1 MKVFAYF
8 CRYGIQNRCYN
19 SDKTTLYSRN
29 STFMKKILATLL
41 FVITASFGFR
51 LDAQIAI
58 SEDMFGRTSF
68 KVTAQVLDSLTKEP
82 VAFASA
88 YLRHPKDTVITSF
101 ALTDTLGKATL
112 KDVAK
117 GEHLLCI
124 EYLGYKPVY
133 KRIYV
138 RSGNYDAKVILMQP
152 DDKVLKA
159 ASVSAVG
166 TPMEMKGDTLIYNAS
181 SFRVMSNDNLADLLK
196 KMPGVEVSEDGTVK
210 VNGKEVSKITVGGRT
225 FFLGDNKAT
234 LDNLPAKIVDKVKV
248 IDKESESAEFTGIK
262 GEKEKVMDVELKEEY
277 KSGWFGNAKLSGGTT
292 ASGKDDNGFKERKD
306 LLFSGSAMVSA
317 YGEKNQLTSI
327 ASGYNFMA
335 PGSGIFV
342 MYDGNESETPS
353 LPYNGMH
360 KRWQVGTNLNSDA
373 IKGFTTDASVVYSSE
388 NVDKHSRTD
397 RTSFKEEGDLFDTSD
412 EVENGNLDKFSVRA
426 EFRKKNRK
434 KTSLYFEPFFS
445 WYDYNSTLTGNTRS
459 LVEDVERNHSVS
471 NSFSRKSG
479 VSTGGDLSAG
489 IKKLG
494 KDRRAL
500 TLDLEF
506 TLSANDGNSTEYS
519 KTTFA
524 SSGGDDIRD
533 LTYDKNGSYSD
544 INGSA
549 KYVEP
554 FGKNWALATTLSS
567 RYSVRKSTSDATN
580 NIDGSANDYYSSV
593 SDNYYLSN
601 EGQFLAQYNK
611 GKTNLQFG
619 GQARLYKNENYAR
632 SFGLDTKTG
641 VDEWQTTLS
650 PFVNFRYSDK
660 NNNVYFRLS
669 SRTARPSSASIVPT
683 FNIVNPTRITAGNI
697 YLKPATTESVS
708 TSYRGTWGK
717 ARFNG
722 WLFCDYSSNSQ
733 VSAIWFDEN
742 SVRYSVPVNTK
753 KPSYNCS
760 ADFNFFTPLSKDGK
774 LQLTVT
780 GGALVNRSVSYQSK
794 GTLDGINLDS
804 FDYTEFMDDF
814 WGDASGDRFYSGQS
828 GFQESLTRSVRTSLG
843 MMLTLN
849 LERFSMQFGPGVN
862 NSRSR
867 YSLDSKAN
875 TNVWETAI
883 GLRPSYTSPH
893 DFEFQSDFSYR
904 ILRGYGSGYNDDYIR
919 WNLAVGKNIKSFN
932 ITLSAQDL
940 LDSARSLRR
949 TVQDDY
955 VQNSYTNVLGRTIV
969 LSFTWNFG
977 KMDASKSSAAQNAMW
992 NMAY

>member
-1 MKVFAYF
+1 MK
-8 CRYGIQNRCYN
+8 GIY
-19 SDKTTLYSRN
+19 
-29 STFMKKILATLL
+29 IALALL
-41 FVITASFGFR
+41 FAASFTAR
-51 LDAQIAI
+51 LDAQIVI
-58 SEDMFGRTSF
+58 SDDMFGRTSF

-112 KDVAK
+112 KDVTK

-133 KRIYV
+133 RRIFV
-138 RSGNYDAKVILMQP
+138 RGNFDAKVILMQP

-166 TPMEMKGDTLIYNAS
+166 TPMEMKGDTLVYNAS

-196 KMPGVEVSEDGTVK
+196 KMPGVEVGEDGTVK

-234 LDNLPAKIVDKVKV
+234 LDNLPARIVDKVKV

-262 GEKEKVMDVELKEEY
+262 GDKEKVMDVELKEEY

-317 YGEKNQLTSI
+317 YGERNQLTTI
-327 ASGYNFMA
+327 ANGYNFMA
-335 PGSGIFV
+335 PGSGMLV
-342 MYDGNESETPS
+342 MYDGNESDVPS

-360 KRWQVGTNLNSDA
+360 RRWQVGTNLNSDV

-388 NVDKHSRTD
+388 NVDKRSRTD
-397 RTSFKEEGDLFDTSD
+397 RTSFKEDGDLFDTSG

-426 EFRKKNRK
+426 EFKKKNRK
-434 KTSLYFEPFFS
+434 KTSLYFEPYFS
-445 WYDYNSTLTGNTRS
+445 WYDYNNTSTGNTQS
-459 LVEDVERNHSVS
+459 LMEGVERNRSVS
-471 NSFSRKSG
+471 NTFSKKSG
-479 VSTGGDLSAG
+479 ISTGGDLSAG

-494 KDRRAL
+494 KDKRAL
-500 TLDLEF
+500 TLDLDY
-506 TLSANDGNSTEYS
+506 TLSANDGKSTEYS

-524 SSGGDDIRD
+524 SSGKEDIRD
-533 LTYDKNGSYSD
+533 LIYDKDGSYSD
-544 INGSA
+544 IGGSL

-554 FGKNWALATTLSS
+554 FGKNWALSATLSS
-567 RYSVRKSTSDATN
+567 RYSVRKSTSDASN
-580 NIDGSANDYYSSV
+580 ADGSANDYYSSV
-593 SDNYYLSN
+593 SDNYYFSN
-601 EGQFLAQYNK
+601 VGQLLAQYNK
-611 GKTNLQFG
+611 GKTNVQFG

-650 PFVNFRYSDK
+650 PFVNVRYSDK

-697 YLKPATTESVS
+697 YLKPVTTESA
-708 TSYRGTWGK
+708 TASYRGSWGK

-722 WLFCDYSSNSQ
+722 WMFGDYSSNSQ
-733 VSAIWFDEN
+733 VSAIWFDKN
-742 SVRYSVPVNTK
+742 SIRYSIPVNTR
-753 KPSYNCS
+753 KPSYTYS
-760 ADFNFFTPLSKDGK
+760 TDFNFFTPLSKDGK
-774 LQLTVT
+774 LQLSVS
-780 GGALVNRSVSYQSK
+780 GGLAINRSVSYQSK
-794 GTLDGINLDS
+794 GSLDGIDLDS
-804 FDYTEFMDDF
+804 FDYTGFMDNF

-828 GFQESLTRSVRTSLG
+828 GFQESLTRILRTDLSIE
-843 MMLTLN
+843 LTLN
-849 LERFSMQFGPGVN
+849 LERFSVQLAPAVN

-867 YSLDSKAN
+867 YSLDSRAN
-875 TNVWETAI
+875 TNYWETFLNI
-883 GLRPSYTSPH
+883 RPSYTSPH
-893 DFEFQSDFSYR
+893 EFEFQSDFSYR
-904 ILRGYGSGYNDDYIR
+904 ILRGYGSGYNDDYVR
-919 WNLAVGKNIKSFN
+919 WNFSVGKNIKSFN
-932 ITLSAQDL
+932 ITLTAQDL
-940 LDSARSLRR
+940 LDSARSLMR

-955 VQNSYTNVLGRTIV
+955 VQNSYTNVLGRRII

-977 KMDASKSSAAQNAMW
+977 KMDASKSGAAQNAMW

>member
-1 MKVFAYF
+1 MPLNYMK
-8 CRYGIQNRCYN
+8 GI
-19 SDKTTLYSRN
+19 
-29 STFMKKILATLL
+29 FIALALL
-41 FVITASFGFR
+41 FAASFTAR
-51 LDAQIAI
+51 LDAQIVI

-112 KDVAK
+112 KDVTK

-133 KRIYV
+133 RKIFV
-138 RSGNYDAKVILMQP
+138 RGNFDAKVILMQP

-166 TPMEMKGDTLIYNAS
+166 TPMEMKGDTLVYNAS

-196 KMPGVEVSEDGTVK
+196 KMPGVEVGEDGTIK

-234 LDNLPAKIVDKVKV
+234 LDNLPARIVDKVKV

-262 GEKEKVMDVELKEEY
+262 GDKEKVMDVELKEEY
-277 KSGWFGNAKLSGGTT
+277 KSGWFGNAKISGGTT

-317 YGEKNQLTSI
+317 YGERNQLTTI
-327 ASGYNFMA
+327 ANGYNFMA
-335 PGSGIFV
+335 PGSGMLV
-342 MYDGNESETPS
+342 MYDGKESDVPS

-360 KRWQVGTNLNSDA
+360 RRWQVGTNLNSDV

-388 NVDKHSRTD
+388 NVDKRSRTD
-397 RTSFKEEGDLFDTSD
+397 RTSFKEDGDLFDTSD

-426 EFRKKNRK
+426 EFKKKNRK
-434 KTSLYFEPFFS
+434 KTSLYFVPYFS
-445 WYDYNSTLTGNTRS
+445 WYDYNNTSTGNTQS
-459 LVEDVERNHSVS
+459 LMEGVERNRSVS
-471 NSFSRKSG
+471 NTFSKKSG
-479 VSTGGDLSAG
+479 ISTGGDLSAG

-494 KDRRAL
+494 KDKRAL
-500 TLDLEF
+500 TLDLDY
-506 TLSANDGNSTEYS
+506 TLSANDGKSTEYS

-524 SSGGDDIRD
+524 SSGKEDIRD
-533 LTYDKNGSYSD
+533 LIYDKDGSYSD
-544 INGSA
+544 IGGSL

-554 FGKNWALATTLSS
+554 FGKNWALSATLSS
-567 RYSVRKSTSDATN
+567 RYSVRKSTSDASN
-580 NIDGSANDYYSSV
+580 ADGSANDYYSSV
-593 SDNYYLSN
+593 SDNYYFSN
-601 EGQFLAQYNK
+601 VGQILAQYNK
-611 GKTNLQFG
+611 GKTNVQFG

-650 PFVNFRYSDK
+650 PFVNVRYSDK

-697 YLKPATTESVS
+697 YLKPVTTESA
-708 TSYRGTWGK
+708 TASYRGSWGK

-722 WLFCDYSSNSQ
+722 WMFGDYSSNSQ

-742 SVRYSVPVNTK
+742 SVRYSIPVNTR
-753 KPSYNCS
+753 KPSYTCS
-760 ADFNFFTPLSKDGK
+760 TDFDFFTPLSKDGK
-774 LQLTVT
+774 LQLSVS
-780 GGALVNRSVSYQSK
+780 GGLVINRSVSYQSK
-794 GTLDGINLDS
+794 GLLDGIDLDS
-804 FDYTEFMDDF
+804 FDYTGFMENF

-828 GFQESLTRSVRTSLG
+828 GFQESLTRTLRTGLSTA
-843 MMLTLN
+843 LTLN
-849 LERFSMQFGPGVN
+849 LERFSVQLAPAVN

-867 YSLDSKAN
+867 YSLDSRAN
-875 TNVWETAI
+875 TNYWETFLNI
-883 GLRPSYTSPH
+883 RPSYTSPH
-893 DFEFQSDFSYR
+893 EFEFQSDFSYV
-904 ILRGYGSGYNDDYIR
+904 ILRGYGSGYDDDYVR
-919 WNLAVGKNIKSFN
+919 WNLSVGKNIKSFN
-932 ITLSAQDL
+932 ITLTAQDL
-940 LDSARSLRR
+940 LDSAKSLRR

-955 VQNSYTNVLGRTIV
+955 VQNSYTNVLGRRII

-977 KMDASKSSAAQNAMW
+977 KMDASKSGAAQNAMW

>member
-1 MKVFAYF
+1 MK
-8 CRYGIQNRCYN
+8 GIY
-19 SDKTTLYSRN
+19 
-29 STFMKKILATLL
+29 IALALL
-41 FVITASFGFR
+41 FAASFTAR
-51 LDAQIAI
+51 LDAQIVI
-58 SEDMFGRTSF
+58 SDDMFGRTSF

-112 KDVAK
+112 KDVTK

-133 KRIYV
+133 RKIFV
-138 RSGNYDAKVILMQP
+138 RGNFDAKVILMQP

-166 TPMEMKGDTLIYNAS
+166 TPMEMKGDTLVYNAS

-196 KMPGVEVSEDGTVK
+196 KMPGVEVGEDGTVK

-262 GEKEKVMDVELKEEY
+262 GDKEKVMDVELKEEY
-277 KSGWFGNAKLSGGTT
+277 KSGWFGNAKLSGGAT

-317 YGEKNQLTSI
+317 YGEKNQLTTI
-327 ASGYNFMA
+327 ANGYNFMA
-335 PGSGIFV
+335 PGSGMLV
-342 MYDGNESETPS
+342 MYDGNESDVPS

-360 KRWQVGTNLNSDA
+360 RRWQVGTNLNSDV

-388 NVDKHSRTD
+388 NVDKRSRTD
-397 RTSFKEEGDLFDTSD
+397 RTSFKEDGDLFDTSG

-426 EFRKKNRK
+426 EFKKKNRK
-434 KTSLYFEPFFS
+434 KTSLYFEPYFS
-445 WYDYNSTLTGNTRS
+445 WYDYNNTSTGNTQS
-459 LVEDVERNHSVS
+459 LMEGVERNRSVS
-471 NSFSRKSG
+471 NTFSKKSG
-479 VSTGGDLSAG
+479 ISTGGDLSAG

-494 KDRRAL
+494 KDKRAL
-500 TLDLEF
+500 TLDLDY
-506 TLSANDGNSTEYS
+506 TLSANDGKSTEYS

-524 SSGGDDIRD
+524 SSGKEDIRD
-533 LTYDKNGSYSD
+533 LIYDKDGSYSD
-544 INGSA
+544 IGGSL

-554 FGKNWALATTLSS
+554 FGKNWALSATLSS
-567 RYSVRKSTSDATN
+567 RYSVRKSTSEASN
-580 NIDGSANDYYSSV
+580 ADGSANDYYSSV
-593 SDNYYLSN
+593 SDNYYFSN
-601 EGQFLAQYNK
+601 VGQILAQYNK
-611 GKTNLQFG
+611 GKTNVQFG

-650 PFVNFRYSDK
+650 PFVNVRYSDK

-697 YLKPATTESVS
+697 YLKPVTTESA
-708 TSYRGTWGK
+708 TASYRGSWGK

-722 WLFCDYSSNSQ
+722 WMFGDYSSNSQ
-733 VSAIWFDEN
+733 VSAIWFDKN
-742 SVRYSVPVNTK
+742 SIRYSIPVNTR
-753 KPSYNCS
+753 KPSYTYS
-760 ADFNFFTPLSKDGK
+760 TDFNFFTPLSKDGK
-774 LQLTVT
+774 LQLSVS
-780 GGALVNRSVSYQSK
+780 GGLAINRSVSYQSK
-794 GTLDGINLDS
+794 GSLDGIDLDS
-804 FDYTEFMDDF
+804 FDYTGFMDNF

-828 GFQESLTRSVRTSLG
+828 GFQESLTRILRTDLSIE
-843 MMLTLN
+843 LTLN
-849 LERFSMQFGPGVN
+849 LERFSVQLAPAVN

-867 YSLDSKAN
+867 YSLDSRAN
-875 TNVWETAI
+875 TNYWETFLNI
-883 GLRPSYTSPH
+883 RPSYTSPH
-893 DFEFQSDFSYR
+893 EFEFQSDFSYV
-904 ILRGYGSGYNDDYIR
+904 ILRGYGSGYDDDYVR
-919 WNLAVGKNIKSFN
+919 WNLSVGKNIKSFN
-932 ITLSAQDL
+932 ITLTAQDL
-940 LDSARSLRR
+940 LDSAKSLRR

-955 VQNSYTNVLGRTIV
+955 VQNSYTNVLGRRII

-977 KMDASKSSAAQNAMW
+977 KMDASKSGAAQNAMW

>member
-1 MKVFAYF
+1 MK
-8 CRYGIQNRCYN
+8 GI
-19 SDKTTLYSRN
+19 
-29 STFMKKILATLL
+29 FIALALL
-41 FVITASFGFR
+41 FAASFTAR
-51 LDAQIAI
+51 LDAQIVI
-58 SEDMFGRTSF
+58 SDDMFGRTSF

-112 KDVAK
+112 KDVTK

-133 KRIYV
+133 RRIFV
-138 RSGNYDAKVILMQP
+138 RGNFDAKVILMQP
-152 DDKVLKA
+152 DDKMLKA

-166 TPMEMKGDTLIYNAS
+166 TPMEIKGDTLIYNAS

-196 KMPGVEVSEDGTVK
+196 KMPGVEVGEDGTVK

-234 LDNLPAKIVDKVKV
+234 LDNLPARIVDKVKV

-262 GEKEKVMDVELKEEY
+262 GDKEKVMDVELKEEY

-317 YGEKNQLTSI
+317 YGERNQLTTI
-327 ASGYNFMA
+327 ANGYNFMA
-335 PGSGIFV
+335 PGSGMLV
-342 MYDGNESETPS
+342 MYDGNESDVPS

-360 KRWQVGTNLNSDA
+360 RRWQVGTNLNSDV

-388 NVDKHSRTD
+388 NVDKRSRTD
-397 RTSFKEEGDLFDTSD
+397 RTSFKEDGDLFDTSD

-426 EFRKKNRK
+426 EFKKKNRK
-434 KTSLYFEPFFS
+434 KTSLYFEPYFS
-445 WYDYNSTLTGNTRS
+445 WYDYNNTSTGNTQS
-459 LVEDVERNHSVS
+459 LMEGVERNRSVS
-471 NSFSRKSG
+471 NTFSKKSG
-479 VSTGGDLSAG
+479 ISTGGDLSAG

-494 KDRRAL
+494 KDKRAL
-500 TLDLEF
+500 TLDLDY
-506 TLSANDGNSTEYS
+506 TLSANDGKSTEYS

-524 SSGGDDIRD
+524 SSGKEDIRD
-533 LTYDKNGSYSD
+533 LIYDKDGSYSD
-544 INGSA
+544 IGGSL

-554 FGKNWALATTLSS
+554 FGKNWALSATLSS
-567 RYSVRKSTSDATN
+567 RYSVRKSTSEASN
-580 NIDGSANDYYSSV
+580 ADGSANDYYSSV
-593 SDNYYLSN
+593 SDNYYFSN
-601 EGQFLAQYNK
+601 VGQILAQYNK
-611 GKTNLQFG
+611 GKTNVQFG

-650 PFVNFRYSDK
+650 PFVNVRYSDK

-697 YLKPATTESVS
+697 YLKPVTTESA
-708 TSYRGTWGK
+708 TASYRGSWGK

-722 WLFCDYSSNSQ
+722 WMFGDYSSNSQ
-733 VSAIWFDEN
+733 VSAIWFDKN
-742 SVRYSVPVNTK
+742 SIRYSIPVNTRT
-753 KPSYNCS
+753 PSYTYS
-760 ADFNFFTPLSKDGK
+760 TDFNFFTPLSKDGK
-774 LQLTVT
+774 LQLSVS
-780 GGALVNRSVSYQSK
+780 GGLAINRSVSYQSK
-794 GTLDGINLDS
+794 GSLDGIDLDS
-804 FDYTEFMDDF
+804 FDYTGFMDNF

-828 GFQESLTRSVRTSLG
+828 GFQESLTRILRTDLSIE
-843 MMLTLN
+843 LTLN
-849 LERFSMQFGPGVN
+849 LERFSVQLAPAVN

-867 YSLDSKAN
+867 YSLDSRAN
-875 TNVWETAI
+875 TNYWETFLNI
-883 GLRPSYTSPH
+883 RPSYTSPH
-893 DFEFQSDFSYR
+893 EFEFQSDFSYR
-904 ILRGYGSGYNDDYIR
+904 ILRGYGSGYNDDYVR
-919 WNLAVGKNIKSFN
+919 WNFSVGKNIKSFN
-932 ITLSAQDL
+932 ITLTAQDL
-940 LDSARSLRR
+940 LDSARSLMR

-955 VQNSYTNVLGRTIV
+955 VQNSYTNVLGRRII

-977 KMDASKSSAAQNAMW
+977 KMDASKSGAAQNAMW

>member
-1 MKVFAYF
+1 MK
-8 CRYGIQNRCYN
+8 GIY
-19 SDKTTLYSRN
+19 
-29 STFMKKILATLL
+29 IALALL
-41 FVITASFGFR
+41 FAASFTAR
-51 LDAQIAI
+51 LDAQIVI
-58 SEDMFGRTSF
+58 SDDMFGRTSF

-112 KDVAK
+112 KDVTK

-133 KRIYV
+133 RKIFV
-138 RSGNYDAKVILMQP
+138 RGNYDAKTILMQP

-166 TPMEMKGDTLIYNAS
+166 TPMEMKGDTLVYNAS

-196 KMPGVEVSEDGTVK
+196 KMPGVEVGEDGTVK

-234 LDNLPAKIVDKVKV
+234 LDNLPARIVDKVKV

-262 GEKEKVMDVELKEEY
+262 GDKEKVMDVELKEEY
-277 KSGWFGNAKLSGGTT
+277 KSGWFGNTKISGGTT

-317 YGEKNQLTSI
+317 YGERNQLTTI
-327 ASGYNFMA
+327 ANGYNFMA
-335 PGSGIFV
+335 PGSVMLV
-342 MYDGNESETPS
+342 MYDGNESDVPS

-360 KRWQVGTNLNSDA
+360 RRWQVGTNLNSDV

-388 NVDKHSRTD
+388 NVDKRSRTD
-397 RTSFKEEGDLFDTSD
+397 RTSFKEDGDLFDTSD

-426 EFRKKNRK
+426 EFKKKNRK
-434 KTSLYFEPFFS
+434 KTSLYFEPYFS
-445 WYDYNSTLTGNTRS
+445 WYDYNNTSTGNTQS
-459 LVEDVERNHSVS
+459 LMEGVERNRSVS
-471 NSFSRKSG
+471 NTFSKKSG
-479 VSTGGDLSAG
+479 ISTGGDLSAG

-494 KDRRAL
+494 KDKRAL
-500 TLDLEF
+500 TLDLDY
-506 TLSANDGNSTEYS
+506 TLSANDGKSTEYS

-524 SSGGDDIRD
+524 SSGKEDIRD
-533 LTYDKNGSYSD
+533 LIYDKDGSYSD
-544 INGSA
+544 IGGSL

-554 FGKNWALATTLSS
+554 FGKNWALSATLSS
-567 RYSVRKSTSDATN
+567 RYSVRKSTGDASN
-580 NIDGSANDYYSSV
+580 ADGSANDYYSSV
-593 SDNYYLSN
+593 SDNYYFSN
-601 EGQFLAQYNK
+601 VGLILAQYNK
-611 GKTNLQFG
+611 GKTNVQFG

-650 PFVNFRYSDK
+650 PFVNVRYSDK

-697 YLKPATTESVS
+697 YLKPVTTESA
-708 TSYRGTWGK
+708 TASYRGSWGK

-722 WLFCDYSSNSQ
+722 WMFGDYSSNSQ
-733 VSAIWFDEN
+733 VSAIWFDKN
-742 SVRYSVPVNTK
+742 SIRYSIPVNTR
-753 KPSYNCS
+753 KPSYTYS
-760 ADFNFFTPLSKDGK
+760 TDFNFFTPLSKDGK
-774 LQLTVT
+774 LQLSVS
-780 GGALVNRSVSYQSK
+780 GGLAINRSVSYQSK
-794 GTLDGINLDS
+794 GSLDGIDLDS
-804 FDYTEFMDDF
+804 FDYTGFMDNF

-828 GFQESLTRSVRTSLG
+828 GFQESLTRILRTDLSIE
-843 MMLTLN
+843 LTLN
-849 LERFSMQFGPGVN
+849 LERFSVQLAPAVN

-867 YSLDSKAN
+867 YSLDSRAN
-875 TNVWETAI
+875 TNYWETFLNI
-883 GLRPSYTSPH
+883 RPSYTSPH
-893 DFEFQSDFSYR
+893 EFEFQSDFSYV
-904 ILRGYGSGYNDDYIR
+904 ILRGYGSGYDDDYVR
-919 WNLAVGKNIKSFN
+919 WNLSVGKNIKSFN
-932 ITLSAQDL
+932 ITLTAQDL
-940 LDSARSLRR
+940 LDSAKSLRR

-955 VQNSYTNVLGRTIV
+955 VQNSYTNVLGRRII

-977 KMDASKSSAAQNAMW
+977 KMDASKSGAAQNAMW

>member
-1 MKVFAYF
+1 MK
-8 CRYGIQNRCYN
+8 GI
-19 SDKTTLYSRN
+19 
-29 STFMKKILATLL
+29 FIALALL
-41 FVITASFGFR
+41 FAASFTAR
-51 LDAQIAI
+51 LDAQIVI
-58 SEDMFGRTSF
+58 SDDMFGRTSF

-112 KDVAK
+112 KDVTK

-133 KRIYV
+133 RKIFV
-138 RSGNYDAKVILMQP
+138 RGNFDAKVILMQP
-152 DDKVLKA
+152 DDKMLKA

-166 TPMEMKGDTLIYNAS
+166 TPMEIKGDTLIYNAS

-196 KMPGVEVSEDGTVK
+196 KMPGVEVGEDGTVK

-234 LDNLPAKIVDKVKV
+234 LDNLPARIVDKVKV

-262 GEKEKVMDVELKEEY
+262 GDKEKVMDVELKEEY

-317 YGEKNQLTSI
+317 YGERNQLTTI
-327 ASGYNFMA
+327 ANGYNFMA
-335 PGSGIFV
+335 PGSGMLV
-342 MYDGNESETPS
+342 MYDGKESDVPS

-360 KRWQVGTNLNSDA
+360 RRWQVGTNLNSDV

-388 NVDKHSRTD
+388 NVDKRSRTD
-397 RTSFKEEGDLFDTSD
+397 RTSFKEDGDLFDTSD
-412 EVENGNLDKFSVRA
+412 EVENGNLDKFIVRA
-426 EFRKKNRK
+426 EFKKKNRK
-434 KTSLYFEPFFS
+434 KTSLYFVPYFS
-445 WYDYNSTLTGNTRS
+445 WYDYNNTSTGNTQS
-459 LVEDVERNHSVS
+459 LMEGVERNRSVS
-471 NSFSRKSG
+471 NTFSKKSG
-479 VSTGGDLSAG
+479 ISTGGDLSAG

-494 KDRRAL
+494 KDKRAL
-500 TLDLEF
+500 TLDLDY
-506 TLSANDGNSTEYS
+506 TLSANDGKSTEYS

-524 SSGGDDIRD
+524 SSGKEDIRD
-533 LTYDKNGSYSD
+533 LIYDKDGSYSD
-544 INGSA
+544 IGGSL

-554 FGKNWALATTLSS
+554 FGKNWALSATLSS
-567 RYSVRKSTSDATN
+567 RYSVRKSTSEASN
-580 NIDGSANDYYSSV
+580 ADGSANDYYSSV
-593 SDNYYLSN
+593 SDNYYFSN
-601 EGQFLAQYNK
+601 VGQILAQYNK
-611 GKTNLQFG
+611 GKTNLQLG

-650 PFVNFRYSDK
+650 PFVNVRYSDK

-697 YLKPATTESVS
+697 YLKPVTTESA
-708 TSYRGTWGK
+708 TASYRGSWGK

-722 WLFCDYSSNSQ
+722 WMFGDYSSNSQ
-733 VSAIWFDEN
+733 VSAIWFDKN
-742 SVRYSVPVNTK
+742 SIRYSIPVNTR
-753 KPSYNCS
+753 KPSYAYS
-760 ADFNFFTPLSKDGK
+760 TDFDFFTPLSKDGK
-774 LQLTVT
+774 LQLSVS
-780 GGALVNRSVSYQSK
+780 GGLVINRSVSYQSK
-794 GTLDGINLDS
+794 GSLDGIDLDS
-804 FDYTEFMDDF
+804 FDYTGFMENF

-828 GFQESLTRSVRTSLG
+828 GFQESLTRTLRTGLSTA
-843 MMLTLN
+843 LTLN
-849 LERFSMQFGPGVN
+849 LERFSVQLAPAVN

-867 YSLDSKAN
+867 YSLDSRAN
-875 TNVWETAI
+875 TNYWETFLNI
-883 GLRPSYTSPH
+883 RPSYTSPH
-893 DFEFQSDFSYR
+893 EFEFQSDFSYV
-904 ILRGYGSGYNDDYIR
+904 ILRGYGSGYDDDYVR
-919 WNLAVGKNIKSFN
+919 WNLSVGKNIKSFN
-932 ITLSAQDL
+932 ITLTAQDM
-940 LDSARSLRR
+940 LDSAKSLRR

-955 VQNSYTNVLGRTIV
+955 VQNSYTNVLGRRII

-977 KMDASKSSAAQNAMW
+977 KMDASKSGAAQNAMW

>member
-1 MKVFAYF
+1 MK
-8 CRYGIQNRCYN
+8 GIY
-19 SDKTTLYSRN
+19 
-29 STFMKKILATLL
+29 IALALL
-41 FVITASFGFR
+41 FAASFTAR
-51 LDAQIAI
+51 LDAQIVI
-58 SEDMFGRTSF
+58 SDDMFGRTSF

-133 KRIYV
+133 RKIFV
-138 RSGNYDAKVILMQP
+138 RGNLDAKVILMQP

-166 TPMEMKGDTLIYNAS
+166 TPMEMKGDTLVYNAS

-196 KMPGVEVSEDGTVK
+196 KMPGVEVGEDGTVK

-234 LDNLPAKIVDKVKV
+234 LDNLPARIVDKVKV

-262 GEKEKVMDVELKEEY
+262 GDKEKVMDVELKEEY
-277 KSGWFGNAKLSGGTT
+277 KSGWFGNAKLSGGAT

-317 YGEKNQLTSI
+317 YGEKNQLTTI
-327 ASGYNFMA
+327 ANGYNFMA
-335 PGSGIFV
+335 PGSGMLV
-342 MYDGNESETPS
+342 MYDGNESDVPS

-360 KRWQVGTNLNSDA
+360 RRWQVGTNLNSDV

-388 NVDKHSRTD
+388 NVDKRSRTD
-397 RTSFKEEGDLFDTSD
+397 RTSFKEDGDLFDTSG

-426 EFRKKNRK
+426 EFKKKNRK
-434 KTSLYFEPFFS
+434 KTSLYFEPYFS
-445 WYDYNSTLTGNTRS
+445 WYDYNNTSTGNTQS
-459 LVEDVERNHSVS
+459 LMEGVERNRSVS
-471 NSFSRKSG
+471 NTFSKKSG
-479 VSTGGDLSAG
+479 ISTGGDLSAG

-494 KDRRAL
+494 KDKRAL
-500 TLDLEF
+500 TLDLDY
-506 TLSANDGNSTEYS
+506 TLSANDGKSTEYS

-524 SSGGDDIRD
+524 SSGKEDIRD
-533 LTYDKNGSYSD
+533 LIYDKDGSYSD
-544 INGSA
+544 IGGSL

-554 FGKNWALATTLSS
+554 FGKNWALSATLSS
-567 RYSVRKSTSDATN
+567 RYSVRKSTGDASN
-580 NIDGSANDYYSSV
+580 ADGSANDYYSSV
-593 SDNYYLSN
+593 SDNYYFSN
-601 EGQFLAQYNK
+601 VGQILAQYNK
-611 GKTNLQFG
+611 GKTNVQFG

-650 PFVNFRYSDK
+650 PFVNVRYSDK

-697 YLKPATTESVS
+697 YLKPVTTESA
-708 TSYRGTWGK
+708 TASYRGSWGK

-722 WLFCDYSSNSQ
+722 WMFGDYSSNSQ
-733 VSAIWFDEN
+733 VSAIWFDKN
-742 SVRYSVPVNTK
+742 SIRYSIPVNTR
-753 KPSYNCS
+753 KPSYTYS
-760 ADFNFFTPLSKDGK
+760 TDFNFFTPLSKDGK
-774 LQLTVT
+774 LQLSVS
-780 GGALVNRSVSYQSK
+780 GGLAIDRSVSYQSK
-794 GTLDGINLDS
+794 GSLDGIDLDS
-804 FDYTEFMDDF
+804 FDYTGFMENF

-828 GFQESLTRSVRTSLG
+828 GFQESLTRILRTDLSIE
-843 MMLTLN
+843 LTLN
-849 LERFSMQFGPGVN
+849 LERFSVQLAPAVN

-867 YSLDSKAN
+867 YSLDSRAN
-875 TNVWETAI
+875 TNYWETFLNI
-883 GLRPSYTSPH
+883 RPSYTSPH
-893 DFEFQSDFSYR
+893 EFEFQSDFSYV
-904 ILRGYGSGYNDDYIR
+904 ILRGYGSGYDDDYVR
-919 WNLAVGKNIKSFN
+919 WNFSVGKNIKSFN
-932 ITLSAQDL
+932 ITLTAQDL

-955 VQNSYTNVLGRTIV
+955 VQNSYTNVLGRRII

-977 KMDASKSSAAQNAMW
+977 KMDASKSGAAQNAMW

>member
-1 MKVFAYF
+1 MK
-8 CRYGIQNRCYN
+8 GIY
-19 SDKTTLYSRN
+19 
-29 STFMKKILATLL
+29 IALALL
-41 FVITASFGFR
+41 FAASFTAR

-68 KVTAQVLDSLTKEP
+68 TVKAQVLDSLTREP
-82 VAFASA
+82 IAFASA

-101 ALTDTLGKATL
+101 ALTDTLGKAEL
-112 KDVAK
+112 KKVAK

-133 KRIYV
+133 RKIFV
-138 RSGNYDAKVILMQP
+138 RSNYDAKVILMQP

-166 TPMEMKGDTLIYNAS
+166 TPMEMKGDTLVYNAS

-196 KMPGVEVSEDGTVK
+196 KMPGVEVGEDGTVK

-234 LDNLPAKIVDKVKV
+234 LDNLPARIVDKVKV

-262 GEKEKVMDVELKEEY
+262 GDKEKVMDVELKEEY
-277 KSGWFGNAKLSGGTT
+277 KSGWFGNAKISGGAT

-317 YGEKNQLTSI
+317 YGEKNQLTTI
-327 ASGYNFMA
+327 ANGYNFMA
-335 PGSGIFV
+335 PGSGMLV
-342 MYDGNESETPS
+342 MYDGNESDVPS

-360 KRWQVGTNLNSDA
+360 RRWQVGTNLNSDV

-388 NVDKHSRTD
+388 NVDKRSRTD
-397 RTSFKEEGDLFDTSD
+397 RTSFKEDGDLFDTSD

-426 EFRKKNRK
+426 EFKKKNRK
-434 KTSLYFEPFFS
+434 KTSLYFEPYFS
-445 WYDYNSTLTGNTRS
+445 WYDYNNTSTGNTQS
-459 LVEDVERNHSVS
+459 LMEGVERNRSVS
-471 NSFSRKSG
+471 NTFSKKSG
-479 VSTGGDLSAG
+479 ISTGGDLSAG

-494 KDRRAL
+494 KDKRAL
-500 TLDLEF
+500 TLDF
-506 TLSANDGNSTEYS
+506 DYTLSANDGKSTEYS

-524 SSGGDDIRD
+524 SSGKEDIRD
-533 LTYDKNGSYSD
+533 LIYDKDGSYSD
-544 INGSA
+544 IGGSL

-554 FGKNWALATTLSS
+554 FGKNWALSATLSS
-567 RYSVRKSTSDATN
+567 RYSVRKSTSDASN
-580 NIDGSANDYYSSV
+580 ADGSANDYYSSV
-593 SDNYYLSN
+593 SDNYYFSN
-601 EGQFLAQYNK
+601 VGQILAQYNK
-611 GKTNLQFG
+611 GKTNVQFG

-650 PFVNFRYSDK
+650 PFVNVRYSDK

-697 YLKPATTESVS
+697 YLKPVTTESA
-708 TSYRGTWGK
+708 TASYRGSWGK

-722 WLFCDYSSNSQ
+722 WLFGDYSSNSQ
-733 VSAIWFDEN
+733 VSAIWFDKN
-742 SVRYSVPVNTK
+742 SIRYSIPVNTR
-753 KPSYNCS
+753 KPSYTYS
-760 ADFNFFTPLSKDGK
+760 TDFNFFTPLSKDGK
-774 LQLTVT
+774 LQLSVS
-780 GGALVNRSVSYQSK
+780 GGLAINRSVSYQSK
-794 GTLDGINLDS
+794 GSLDGIDLDS
-804 FDYTEFMDDF
+804 FDYTGFMDNF

-828 GFQESLTRSVRTSLG
+828 GFQESLTRILRTDLSIE
-843 MMLTLN
+843 LTLN
-849 LERFSMQFGPGVN
+849 LERFSVQLAPAVN

-867 YSLDSKAN
+867 YSLDSRAN
-875 TNVWETAI
+875 TNYWETFLNI
-883 GLRPSYTSPH
+883 RPSYTSPH
-893 DFEFQSDFSYR
+893 EFEFQSDFSYV
-904 ILRGYGSGYNDDYIR
+904 ILRGYGSGYDDDYVR
-919 WNLAVGKNIKSFN
+919 WNLSVGKNIKSFN
-932 ITLSAQDL
+932 ITLTAQDL
-940 LDSARSLRR
+940 LDSARSLMR

-955 VQNSYTNVLGRTIV
+955 VQNSYTNVLGRRII

-977 KMDASKSSAAQNAMW
+977 KMDASKSGAAQNAMW

>member
-1 MKVFAYF
+1 MK
-8 CRYGIQNRCYN
+8 GI
-19 SDKTTLYSRN
+19 
-29 STFMKKILATLL
+29 FIALALL
-41 FVITASFGFR
+41 FAASFTAR
-51 LDAQIAI
+51 LDAQIII
-58 SEDMFGRTSF
+58 SDDMFGRTSF

-101 ALTDTLGKATL
+101 VLTDTLGKATL
-112 KDVAK
+112 KDVTK

-133 KRIYV
+133 RRIFV
-138 RSGNYDAKVILMQP
+138 RGNFDAKVILMQP

-166 TPMEMKGDTLIYNAS
+166 TPMEMKGDTLVYNAS

-196 KMPGVEVSEDGTVK
+196 KMPGVEVGEDGTVK

-234 LDNLPAKIVDKVKV
+234 LDNLPARIVDKVKV

-262 GEKEKVMDVELKEEY
+262 GDKEKVMDVELKEEY

-317 YGEKNQLTSI
+317 YGERNQLTTI
-327 ASGYNFMA
+327 ANGYNFMA
-335 PGSGIFV
+335 PGSGMMV
-342 MYDGNESETPS
+342 MYDGNESDVPS

-360 KRWQVGTNLNSDA
+360 RRWQVGTNLNSDV

-388 NVDKHSRTD
+388 NVDKRSRTD
-397 RTSFKEEGDLFDTSD
+397 RTSFKEDGDLFDTSD

-426 EFRKKNRK
+426 EFKKKNRK
-434 KTSLYFEPFFS
+434 KTSLYFRPSFS
-445 WYDYNSTLTGNTRS
+445 WYDHSRSSTVNSRS
-459 LVEDVERNHSVS
+459 LMGEEERNRSGS
-471 NSFSRKSG
+471 NSFSRRRG
-479 VSTGGDLSAG
+479 VSTAG
-489 IKKLG
+489 NLTTGINKLG

-500 TLDLEF
+500 TLDVDY
-506 TLSANDGNSTEYS
+506 TLSSNDGNSTEYS

-524 SSGGDDIRD
+524 SSGNEDIRD
-533 LTYDKNGSYSD
+533 LTYDNNGSYSD
-544 INGSA
+544 ISGSVN
-549 KYVEP
+549 YVEP
-554 FGKNWALATTLSS
+554 FGKNWALAATVSS
-567 RYSVRKSTSDATN
+567 RYSVRMSTSAASN
-580 NIDGSANDYYSSV
+580 ADGSANDYYSSV
-593 SDNYYLSN
+593 SDNYYFSN
-601 EGQFLAQYNK
+601 VGQILAQYNK

-619 GQARLYKNENYAR
+619 GQARLYNNENYAR

-650 PFVNFRYSDK
+650 PFVNVRYSDK

-697 YLKPATTESVS
+697 YLKPVTTESA
-708 TSYRGTWGK
+708 TASYIGSWGK

-722 WLFCDYSSNSQ
+722 WMFGDYSSNSQ
-733 VSAIWFDEN
+733 VSAIWFDKN
-742 SVRYSVPVNTK
+742 SIRYSIPVNTR
-753 KPSYNCS
+753 KPSYTCS
-760 ADFNFFTPLSKDGK
+760 TDFTFFTPLSKDGK
-774 LQLTVT
+774 LQLSVS
-780 GGALVNRSVSYQSK
+780 GGLAINRSVSYQSK
-794 GTLDGINLDS
+794 GSLDGIDLDS
-804 FDYTEFMDDF
+804 FDYTGFMENF

-828 GFQESLTRSVRTSLG
+828 GFQESLTRILRTDLSIE
-843 MMLTLN
+843 LTLN
-849 LERFSMQFGPGVN
+849 LERFSVQLAPEVN

-867 YSLDSKAN
+867 YSLDSKADTDVWD
-875 TNVWETAI
+875 TNFGI
-883 GLRPSYTSPH
+883 RPSYTSPH
-893 DFEFQSDFSYR
+893 EFEFQSDFSYR
-904 ILRGYGSGYNDDYIR
+904 ILRGYGSGYNDDYVR
-919 WNLAVGKNIKSFN
+919 WNLSVGKNIKSFN
-932 ITLSAQDL
+932 ITLTAQDL
-940 LDSARSLRR
+940 LDSAKSLRR
-949 TVQDDY
+949 NVQDDY
-955 VQNSYTNVLGRTIV
+955 VQNSYTNVLGRRII

-977 KMDASKSSAAQNAMW
+977 KMDASKSGAAQNAMW

>member
-1 MKVFAYF
+1 MK
-8 CRYGIQNRCYN
+8 GI
-19 SDKTTLYSRN
+19 
-29 STFMKKILATLL
+29 FIALALL
-41 FVITASFGFR
+41 FAASFTAR
-51 LDAQIAI
+51 LDAQIVI
-58 SEDMFGRTSF
+58 SDDMFGRTSF

-112 KDVAK
+112 KDVTK

-133 KRIYV
+133 RKIFV
-138 RSGNYDAKVILMQP
+138 RGNFDAKVILMQP

-166 TPMEMKGDTLIYNAS
+166 TPMEMKGDTLVYNAS

-196 KMPGVEVSEDGTVK
+196 KMPGVEVGEDGTVK

-234 LDNLPAKIVDKVKV
+234 LDNLPARIVDKVKV

-262 GEKEKVMDVELKEEY
+262 GDKEKVMDVELKEEY

-317 YGEKNQLTSI
+317 YGEKNQLTTI
-327 ASGYNFMA
+327 ANGYNFMA
-335 PGSGIFV
+335 PGSGMMV
-342 MYDGNESETPS
+342 MYDGNESDVPS

-360 KRWQVGTNLNSDA
+360 RRWQVGTNLNSDV

-388 NVDKHSRTD
+388 NVDKRSRTD
-397 RTSFKEEGDLFDTSD
+397 RTSFKEDGDLFDTSD

-426 EFRKKNRK
+426 EFKNKNRK
-434 KTSLYFEPFFS
+434 KTSLYFRPSFL
-445 WYDYNSTLTGNTRS
+445 WYDHSSSSTVNSRS
-459 LVEDVERNHSVS
+459 LMGEEKRNSSGS
-471 NSFSRKSG
+471 NSFSRIRG
-479 VSTGGDLSAG
+479 VSTAGNLTTG

-500 TLDLEF
+500 TLDVDYK
-506 TLSANDGNSTEYS
+506 LSSNDGNSTEYS

-524 SSGGDDIRD
+524 SSGNEDIRD
-533 LTYDKNGSYSD
+533 LTYDNNGSYSD
-544 INGSA
+544 ISGSVN
-549 KYVEP
+549 YVEP
-554 FGKNWALATTLSS
+554 FGKNWALAATVSS
-567 RYSVRKSTSDATN
+567 RYSVRKSTSEASN
-580 NIDGSANDYYSSV
+580 ADGSANDYYSSV
-593 SDNYYLSN
+593 SDNYYFSN
-601 EGQFLAQYNK
+601 EGQILAQYNK
-611 GKTNLQFG
+611 GKTNVQFG

-650 PFVNFRYSDK
+650 PFVNVRYSDK

-697 YLKPATTESVS
+697 YLKPVTTESA
-708 TSYRGTWGK
+708 TASYRGSWGK

-722 WLFCDYSSNSQ
+722 WMFGDYSSNSQ
-733 VSAIWFDEN
+733 VSAIWFDKN
-742 SVRYSVPVNTK
+742 SIRYSIPVNTR
-753 KPSYNCS
+753 KPSYTCS
-760 ADFNFFTPLSKDGK
+760 TDFNFFTPLSKDGK
-774 LQLTVT
+774 LQLSVS
-780 GGALVNRSVSYQSK
+780 GGLVNNRSVSYQSK
-794 GTLDGINLDS
+794 GSLDGIDLDS
-804 FDYTEFMDDF
+804 FDYTGFMENF

-828 GFQESLTRSVRTSLG
+828 GFQESLTRILRTDLSIA
-843 MMLTLN
+843 LTLN
-849 LERFSMQFGPGVN
+849 LERFSVQLAPAVN

-867 YSLDSKAN
+867 YSLDSRAN
-875 TNVWETAI
+875 TNYWETFLNI
-883 GLRPSYTSPH
+883 RPSYTSPH
-893 DFEFQSDFSYR
+893 EFEFQSDFSYV
-904 ILRGYGSGYNDDYIR
+904 ILRGYGSGYDDDYVR
-919 WNLAVGKNIKSFN
+919 WNLSVGKNIKSFN
-932 ITLSAQDL
+932 ITLTAQDL
-940 LDSARSLRR
+940 LDSAKSLRR

-955 VQNSYTNVLGRTIV
+955 VQNSYTNVLGRRII

-977 KMDASKSSAAQNAMW
+977 KMDASKSGAAQNAMW

>member
-1 MKVFAYF
+1 MKVIYIA
-8 CRYGIQNRCYN
+8 
-19 SDKTTLYSRN
+19 
-29 STFMKKILATLL
+29 LALL
-41 FVITASFGFR
+41 FAASFTAR

-68 KVTAQVLDSLTKEP
+68 TVKAQVLDSLTREP
-82 VAFASA
+82 IAFASA

-101 ALTDTLGKATL
+101 ALTDTLGKAEL
-112 KDVAK
+112 KKVAK
-117 GEHLLCI
+117 GEHMLCV
-124 EYLGYKPVY
+124 EYLGYRPVY
-133 KRIYV
+133 RKIYV
-138 RSGNYDAKVILMQP
+138 RDNYDAKTILMQP

-196 KMPGVEVSEDGTVK
+196 KMPGVEVGEDGTVK

-292 ASGKDDNGFKERKD
+292 AYGKDGNGFKEKKD

-317 YGEKNQLTSI
+317 YGEKNQVTSI

-335 PGSGIFV
+335 PGSGMFV
-342 MYDGNESETPS
+342 MYDGNESEIPS

-388 NVDKHSRTD
+388 NADKHSRTD
-397 RTSFKEEGDLFDTSD
+397 RTSFKEDGDLFDTSD
-412 EVENGNLDKFSVRA
+412 EIENGNLDKFTVRA
-426 EFRKKNRK
+426 EFKKKNRK
-434 KTSLYFEPFFS
+434 KTSLYFEPSFS
-445 WYDYNSTLTGNTRS
+445 WYDYDLNSTGNTHS
-459 LVEDVERNHSVS
+459 LMEGEERNRSVS
-471 NSFSRKSG
+471 NSLSKKSG
-479 VSTGGDLSAG
+479 ISTGGDLSVG

-494 KDRRAL
+494 KDRRAI
-500 TLDLEF
+500 TLDIDY
-506 TLSANDGNSTEYS
+506 TLSANDGKSTEYS

-524 SSGGDDIRD
+524 SSGKEDIRD
-533 LTYDKNGSYSD
+533 LIYDKDGSYSG
-544 INGSA
+544 IGGSL

-554 FGKNWALATTLSS
+554 FGKNWALSATLSS
-567 RYSVRKSTSDATN
+567 RYSVRKSTSDASN
-580 NIDGSANDYYSSV
+580 ADGSANDYYSSV
-593 SDNYYLSN
+593 SDNYYFSN
-601 EGQFLAQYNK
+601 EGQLLAQYNK
-611 GKTNLQFG
+611 GKTNVQFG

-650 PFVNFRYSDK
+650 PFVNVRYSDK

-697 YLKPATTESVS
+697 YLKPVTKESV
-708 TSYRGTWGK
+708 TTTYRGSWGK

-722 WLFCDYSSNSQ
+722 WLFGDYSSNSQ

-742 SVRYSVPVNTK
+742 SIRYSIPVNTR
-753 KPSYNCS
+753 KPSYTFS
-760 ADFNFFTPLSKDGK
+760 TDFNFFTPLSKDGK
-774 LQLTVT
+774 LQLSVS
-780 GGALVNRSVSYQSK
+780 GGLVINRSVSYQSK
-794 GTLDGINLDS
+794 GSLDGIDLDS
-804 FDYTEFMDDF
+804 FDYTGFMENF

-828 GFQESLTRSVRTSLG
+828 GFQESLTRTLRTGLSTA
-843 MMLTLN
+843 LTLN
-849 LERFSMQFGPGVN
+849 LERFSVQLAPAVN

-867 YSLDSKAN
+867 YSLDSRAN
-875 TNVWETAI
+875 TNYWETFLNI
-883 GLRPSYTSPH
+883 RPSYTSPH
-893 DFEFQSDFSYR
+893 EFEFQSDFSYV
-904 ILRGYGSGYNDDYIR
+904 ILRGYGSGYDDDYVR
-919 WNLAVGKNIKSFN
+919 WNLSVGKNIKSFN
-932 ITLSAQDL
+932 ITLTAQDL
-940 LDSARSLRR
+940 LDSAKSLRR

-955 VQNSYTNVLGRTIV
+955 VQNSYTNVLGRRII

-977 KMDASKSSAAQNAMW
+977 KMDASKSGAAQNAMW

>member
-1 MKVFAYF
+1 MK
-8 CRYGIQNRCYN
+8 GIY
-19 SDKTTLYSRN
+19 
-29 STFMKKILATLL
+29 IALALL
-41 FVITASFGFR
+41 FAASFTAR
-51 LDAQIAI
+51 LDAQIVI
-58 SEDMFGRTSF
+58 SDDMFGRTSF

-112 KDVAK
+112 KDVTK

-133 KRIYV
+133 RKIFV
-138 RSGNYDAKVILMQP
+138 RGNYDAKTILMRP
-152 DDKVLKA
+152 DDKMLKA

-166 TPMEMKGDTLIYNAS
+166 TPMEMKGDTLVYNAS

-196 KMPGVEVSEDGTVK
+196 KMPGVEVGEDGTVK

-234 LDNLPAKIVDKVKV
+234 LDNLPARIVDKVKV

-262 GEKEKVMDVELKEEY
+262 GDKEKVMDVELKEEY

-317 YGEKNQLTSI
+317 YGERNQLTTI
-327 ASGYNFMA
+327 ANGYNFMA
-335 PGSGIFV
+335 PGSGMLV
-342 MYDGNESETPS
+342 MYDGNESDVPS

-360 KRWQVGTNLNSDA
+360 RRWQVGTNLNSDV

-388 NVDKHSRTD
+388 NVDKRSRTD
-397 RTSFKEEGDLFDTSD
+397 RTSFKEDGDLFDTSG

-426 EFRKKNRK
+426 EFKKKNRK
-434 KTSLYFEPFFS
+434 KTSLYFEPYFS
-445 WYDYNSTLTGNTRS
+445 WYDYNNTSTGNTQS
-459 LVEDVERNHSVS
+459 LMEGVERNRSVS
-471 NSFSRKSG
+471 NTFSKKSG
-479 VSTGGDLSAG
+479 ISTGGDLSAG

-494 KDRRAL
+494 KDKRAL
-500 TLDLEF
+500 TLDLDY
-506 TLSANDGNSTEYS
+506 TLSANDGKSTEYS

-524 SSGGDDIRD
+524 SSGKEDIRD
-533 LTYDKNGSYSD
+533 LIYDKDGSYSG
-544 INGSA
+544 IGGSL

-554 FGKNWALATTLSS
+554 FGKNWALSATLSS
-567 RYSVRKSTSDATN
+567 RYSVRKSTSDASN
-580 NIDGSANDYYSSV
+580 ADGSANDYYSSV
-593 SDNYYLSN
+593 SDNYYFSN
-601 EGQFLAQYNK
+601 VGQILAQYNK
-611 GKTNLQFG
+611 GKTNVQFG

-650 PFVNFRYSDK
+650 PFVNVRYSDK

-697 YLKPATTESVS
+697 YLKPVTTESA
-708 TSYRGTWGK
+708 TASYRGSWGK

-722 WLFCDYSSNSQ
+722 WLFGDYFSNSQ
-733 VSAIWFDEN
+733 VSAIWFDKN
-742 SVRYSVPVNTK
+742 SIRYSIPVNTR
-753 KPSYNCS
+753 KPSYTYS
-760 ADFNFFTPLSKDGK
+760 TDFNFFTPLSKDGK
-774 LQLTVT
+774 LQLSVS
-780 GGALVNRSVSYQSK
+780 GGLAINRSVSYQSK
-794 GTLDGINLDS
+794 GSLDGIDLDS
-804 FDYTEFMDDF
+804 FDYTGFMDNF

-828 GFQESLTRSVRTSLG
+828 GFQESLTRILRTDLSIE
-843 MMLTLN
+843 LTLN
-849 LERFSMQFGPGVN
+849 LERFSVQLAPAVN

-867 YSLDSKAN
+867 YSLDSRAN
-875 TNVWETAI
+875 TNYWETFLNI
-883 GLRPSYTSPH
+883 RPSYTSPH
-893 DFEFQSDFSYR
+893 EFEFQSDFSYV
-904 ILRGYGSGYNDDYIR
+904 ILRGYGSGYDDDYVR
-919 WNLAVGKNIKSFN
+919 WNLSVGKNIKSFN
-932 ITLSAQDL
+932 ITLTAQDL

-955 VQNSYTNVLGRTIV
+955 VQNSYTNVLGRRII

-977 KMDASKSSAAQNAMW
+977 KMDASKSGAAQNAMW

>member
-1 MKVFAYF
+1 MK
-8 CRYGIQNRCYN
+8 GIV
-19 SDKTTLYSRN
+19 
-29 STFMKKILATLL
+29 IALALL
-41 FVITASFGFR
+41 FAASFTAR
-51 LDAQIAI
+51 LDAQIVI

-112 KDVAK
+112 KDVTK

-133 KRIYV
+133 RRIFV
-138 RSGNYDAKVILMQP
+138 RGNFDAKVILMQP

-166 TPMEMKGDTLIYNAS
+166 TPMEMKGDTLVYNAS

-196 KMPGVEVSEDGTVK
+196 KMPGVEVGEDGTVK

-234 LDNLPAKIVDKVKV
+234 LDNLPARIVDKVKV

-262 GEKEKVMDVELKEEY
+262 GDKEKVMDVELKEEY

-317 YGEKNQLTSI
+317 YGEKNQLTTI
-327 ASGYNFMA
+327 ANGYNFMA
-335 PGSGIFV
+335 PGSGMLV
-342 MYDGNESETPS
+342 MYDGNESDVPS

-360 KRWQVGTNLNSDA
+360 RRWQVGTNLNSDV

-388 NVDKHSRTD
+388 NVDKRSRTD
-397 RTSFKEEGDLFDTSD
+397 RTSFKEDGDLFDTSD

-426 EFRKKNRK
+426 EFKKKNRK
-434 KTSLYFEPFFS
+434 KTSLYFRPSFT
-445 WYDYNSTLTGNTRS
+445 WYDHNSTSTVNSRS
-459 LVEDVERNHSVS
+459 LMGEEKRNSSGS
-471 NSFSRKSG
+471 NSFSRIRG
-479 VSTGGDLSAG
+479 VSTAGNLTTG

-500 TLDLEF
+500 TLDVDYK
-506 TLSANDGNSTEYS
+506 LSSNDGNSTEYS

-524 SSGGDDIRD
+524 SSGNEDIRD
-533 LTYDKNGSYSD
+533 LTYDNNGSYSD
-544 INGSA
+544 ISGSVN
-549 KYVEP
+549 YVEP
-554 FGKNWALATTLSS
+554 FGKNWALAATVSS
-567 RYSVRKSTSDATN
+567 RYSVRKSTSEASN
-580 NIDGSANDYYSSV
+580 ADGSANDYYSSV
-593 SDNYYLSN
+593 SDNYYFSN
-601 EGQFLAQYNK
+601 EGQLLAQYNK
-611 GKTNLQFG
+611 GKTNVQFG

-650 PFVNFRYSDK
+650 PFVNVRYSDK

-697 YLKPATTESVS
+697 YLKPVTTESA
-708 TSYRGTWGK
+708 TASYRGSWGK

-722 WLFCDYSSNSQ
+722 WMFGDYSSNSQ
-733 VSAIWFDEN
+733 VSAIWFDKN
-742 SVRYSVPVNTK
+742 SIRYSIPVNTR
-753 KPSYNCS
+753 KPSYTYS
-760 ADFNFFTPLSKDGK
+760 TDFNFFAPLSKDGK
-774 LQLTVT
+774 LQLSVS
-780 GGALVNRSVSYQSK
+780 GGLAINRSVSYQSK
-794 GTLDGINLDS
+794 GSLDGIDLDS
-804 FDYTEFMDDF
+804 FDYTGFMENF

-828 GFQESLTRSVRTSLG
+828 GFQESLTRTLRTGLTIA
-843 MMLTLN
+843 LTLN
-849 LERFSMQFGPGVN
+849 LERFSVQLAPEVN
-862 NSRSR
+862 NSKSR
-867 YSLDSKAN
+867 YSLDSKADTDVWD
-875 TNVWETAI
+875 TNFGI
-883 GLRPSYTSPH
+883 CPSYTSPH
-893 DFEFQSDFSYR
+893 EFEFQSDFSYR
-904 ILRGYGSGYNDDYIR
+904 IMRGYGSGYNDDYVR
-919 WNLAVGKNIKSFN
+919 WNFSVGKNIKSFN
-932 ITLSAQDL
+932 ITLTAQDL

-949 TVQDDY
+949 NVQDDY
-955 VQNSYTNVLGRTIV
+955 VQNSYTNVLGRRII

-977 KMDASKSSAAQNAMW
+977 KMDASKSGAAQNAMW

>member
-1 MKVFAYF
+1 MK
-8 CRYGIQNRCYN
+8 GI
-19 SDKTTLYSRN
+19 
-29 STFMKKILATLL
+29 FIALALL
-41 FVITASFGFR
+41 FAASFTAR

-68 KVTAQVLDSLTKEP
+68 TVKAQVLDSLTREP
-82 VAFASA
+82 IAFASA

-101 ALTDTLGKATL
+101 ALTDTLGKAEL
-112 KDVAK
+112 KKVAK

-124 EYLGYKPVY
+124 EYLGYRPVY
-133 KRIYV
+133 KKIYV
-138 RSGNYDAKVILMQP
+138 RGNYDAKTILMRP
-152 DDKVLKA
+152 DDKMLKA

-166 TPMEMKGDTLIYNAS
+166 TPMEMKGDTLVYNAS

-196 KMPGVEVSEDGTVK
+196 KMPGVEVGEDGTVK

-234 LDNLPAKIVDKVKV
+234 LDNLPARIVDKVKV

-262 GEKEKVMDVELKEEY
+262 GDKEKVMDVELKEEY

-317 YGEKNQLTSI
+317 YGEKNQLTTI
-327 ASGYNFMA
+327 ANGYNFMA
-335 PGSGIFV
+335 PGSGMLV
-342 MYDGNESETPS
+342 MYDGNESDVPS

-360 KRWQVGTNLNSDA
+360 RRWQVGTNLNSDV

-388 NVDKHSRTD
+388 NVDKRSRTD
-397 RTSFKEEGDLFDTSD
+397 RTSFKEDGDLFDTSG

-426 EFRKKNRK
+426 EFKKKNRK
-434 KTSLYFEPFFS
+434 KTSLYFRPSFT
-445 WYDYNSTLTGNTRS
+445 WYDHNSTSTVNSRS
-459 LVEDVERNHSVS
+459 LMGEEKRNSSGS
-471 NSFSRKSG
+471 NSFSRIRG
-479 VSTGGDLSAG
+479 VSTAGNLTTG

-500 TLDLEF
+500 TLDVDYK
-506 TLSANDGNSTEYS
+506 LSSNDGNSTEYS

-524 SSGGDDIRD
+524 SSGNEDIRD
-533 LTYDKNGSYSD
+533 LTYDNNGSYSD
-544 INGSA
+544 INGSVN
-549 KYVEP
+549 YVEP
-554 FGKNWALATTLSS
+554 FGKNWALAATVSS
-567 RYSVRKSTSDATN
+567 RYSVRKSTSKASN
-580 NIDGSANDYYSSV
+580 ADGSANDYYSSV
-593 SDNYYLSN
+593 SDNYYFSN
-601 EGQFLAQYNK
+601 VGQILAQYNK
-611 GKTNLQFG
+611 GKTNVQFG

-650 PFVNFRYSDK
+650 PFVNVRYSDK

-697 YLKPATTESVS
+697 YLKPVTTESA
-708 TSYRGTWGK
+708 TASYRGSWGK

-722 WLFCDYSSNSQ
+722 WMFGDYSSNSQ
-733 VSAIWFDEN
+733 VSAIWFDKN
-742 SVRYSVPVNTK
+742 SIRYSIPVNTR
-753 KPSYNCS
+753 KPSYTYS
-760 ADFNFFTPLSKDGK
+760 TDFNFFTPLSKDGK
-774 LQLTVT
+774 LQLSVS
-780 GGALVNRSVSYQSK
+780 GGLAINRSVSYQSK
-794 GTLDGINLDS
+794 GSLDGIDLDS
-804 FDYTEFMDDF
+804 FDYTGFMDNF

-828 GFQESLTRSVRTSLG
+828 GFQESLTRILRTDLSIE
-843 MMLTLN
+843 LTLN
-849 LERFSMQFGPGVN
+849 LERFSVQLAPAVN

-867 YSLDSKAN
+867 YSLDSRAN
-875 TNVWETAI
+875 TNYWETFLNI
-883 GLRPSYTSPH
+883 RPSYTSPH
-893 DFEFQSDFSYR
+893 EFEFQSDFSYV
-904 ILRGYGSGYNDDYIR
+904 ILRGYGSGYDDDYVR
-919 WNLAVGKNIKSFN
+919 WNLSVGKNIKSFN
-932 ITLSAQDL
+932 ITLTAQDL
-940 LDSARSLRR
+940 LDSAKSLRR

-955 VQNSYTNVLGRTIV
+955 VQNSYTNVLGRRII

-977 KMDASKSSAAQNAMW
+977 KMDASKSGAAQNAMW

>member
-1 MKVFAYF
+1 MK
-8 CRYGIQNRCYN
+8 GI
-19 SDKTTLYSRN
+19 
-29 STFMKKILATLL
+29 FIALALL
-41 FVITASFGFR
+41 FAASFTAM
-51 LDAQIAI
+51 LDAQIVI
-58 SEDMFGRTSF
+58 SDDMFGRTSF

-112 KDVAK
+112 KDVTK

-133 KRIYV
+133 RKIFV
-138 RSGNYDAKVILMQP
+138 RGNFDAKVILMQP

-166 TPMEMKGDTLIYNAS
+166 TPMEMKGDTLVYNAS

-196 KMPGVEVSEDGTVK
+196 KMPGVEVGEDGTVK

-234 LDNLPAKIVDKVKV
+234 LDNLPARIVDKVKV

-262 GEKEKVMDVELKEEY
+262 GDKEKVMDVELKEEY
-277 KSGWFGNAKLSGGTT
+277 KSGWFGNAKISGGTT

-317 YGEKNQLTSI
+317 YGERNQLTTI
-327 ASGYNFMA
+327 ANGYNFMA
-335 PGSGIFV
+335 PGSGMLV
-342 MYDGNESETPS
+342 MYDGNESDVPS

-360 KRWQVGTNLNSDA
+360 RRWQVGTNLNSDV

-388 NVDKHSRTD
+388 NVDKRSRTD
-397 RTSFKEEGDLFDTSD
+397 RTSFKEDGDLFDTSG

-426 EFRKKNRK
+426 EFKKKNRK
-434 KTSLYFEPFFS
+434 KTSLYFEPYFS
-445 WYDYNSTLTGNTRS
+445 WYDYNNTSTGNTQS
-459 LVEDVERNHSVS
+459 LMEGVERNRSVS
-471 NSFSRKSG
+471 NTFSKKSG
-479 VSTGGDLSAG
+479 ISTGGDLSAG

-494 KDRRAL
+494 KDKRTL
-500 TLDLEF
+500 TLDLDY
-506 TLSANDGNSTEYS
+506 TLSANDGKSTEYS

-524 SSGGDDIRD
+524 SSGKEDIRD
-533 LTYDKNGSYSD
+533 LIYDKDGSYSD
-544 INGSA
+544 IGGSL

-554 FGKNWALATTLSS
+554 FGKNWALSATLSS
-567 RYSVRKSTSDATN
+567 RYSVRKSTSEASN
-580 NIDGSANDYYSSV
+580 ADGSANDYYSSV
-593 SDNYYLSN
+593 SDNYYFSN
-601 EGQFLAQYNK
+601 VGQILAQYNK
-611 GKTNLQFG
+611 GKTNLQLG

-650 PFVNFRYSDK
+650 PFVNVRYSDK

-669 SRTARPSSASIVPT
+669 SRTARPSSASIMPT

-697 YLKPATTESVS
+697 YLKPVTTESA
-708 TSYRGTWGK
+708 TASYRGSWGK

-722 WLFCDYSSNSQ
+722 WMFGDYSSNSQ
-733 VSAIWFDEN
+733 VSAIWFDKN
-742 SVRYSVPVNTK
+742 SIRYSIPVNTR
-753 KPSYNCS
+753 KPSYTCS
-760 ADFNFFTPLSKDGK
+760 TDFDFFTPLSKDGK
-774 LQLTVT
+774 LQLSVS
-780 GGALVNRSVSYQSK
+780 GGLVINRSVSYQSK
-794 GTLDGINLDS
+794 GSLDGIDLNS
-804 FDYTEFMDDF
+804 FDYTGFMENF

-828 GFQESLTRSVRTSLG
+828 GFQESLTRTLRTGLSTA
-843 MMLTLN
+843 LTLN
-849 LERFSMQFGPGVN
+849 LERFSVQLAPAVN

-867 YSLDSKAN
+867 YSLDSRAN
-875 TNVWETAI
+875 TNYWETFLNI
-883 GLRPSYTSPH
+883 RPSYTSPH
-893 DFEFQSDFSYR
+893 EFEFQSDFSYV
-904 ILRGYGSGYNDDYIR
+904 ILRGYGSGYDDDYVR
-919 WNLAVGKNIKSFN
+919 WNLSVGKNIKSFN
-932 ITLSAQDL
+932 ITLTAQDL
-940 LDSARSLRR
+940 LDSAKSLRR

-955 VQNSYTNVLGRTIV
+955 VQNSYTNVLGRRII

-977 KMDASKSSAAQNAMW
+977 KMDASKSGAAQNAMW

>member
-1 MKVFAYF
+1 MK
-8 CRYGIQNRCYN
+8 GI
-19 SDKTTLYSRN
+19 
-29 STFMKKILATLL
+29 FIALALL
-41 FVITASFGFR
+41 FAASFTAR
-51 LDAQIAI
+51 LDAQIVI
-58 SEDMFGRTSF
+58 SDDMFGRTSF

-112 KDVAK
+112 KDVTK

-133 KRIYV
+133 RRIFV
-138 RSGNYDAKVILMQP
+138 RGNFDAKVILMQP
-152 DDKVLKA
+152 DDKMLKA

-166 TPMEMKGDTLIYNAS
+166 TPMEIKGDTLIYNAS

-196 KMPGVEVSEDGTVK
+196 KMPGVEVGEDGTVK

-234 LDNLPAKIVDKVKV
+234 LDNLPARIVDKVKV

-262 GEKEKVMDVELKEEY
+262 GDKEKVMDVELKEEY

-317 YGEKNQLTSI
+317 YGERNQLTTI
-327 ASGYNFMA
+327 ANGYNFMA
-335 PGSGIFV
+335 PGSGMLV
-342 MYDGNESETPS
+342 MYDGNESDVPS

-360 KRWQVGTNLNSDA
+360 RRWQVGTNLNSDV

-388 NVDKHSRTD
+388 NVDKRSRTD
-397 RTSFKEEGDLFDTSD
+397 RTSFKEDGDLFDTSG

-426 EFRKKNRK
+426 EFKKKNRK
-434 KTSLYFEPFFS
+434 KTSLYFEPYFS
-445 WYDYNSTLTGNTRS
+445 WYDYNNTSTGNTQS
-459 LVEDVERNHSVS
+459 LMEGVERNRSVS
-471 NSFSRKSG
+471 NTFSKKSG
-479 VSTGGDLSAG
+479 ISTGGDLSAG

-494 KDRRAL
+494 KDKRAL
-500 TLDLEF
+500 TLDLDY
-506 TLSANDGNSTEYS
+506 TLSANDGKSTEYS

-524 SSGGDDIRD
+524 SSGKEDIRD
-533 LTYDKNGSYSD
+533 LIYDKDGSYSD
-544 INGSA
+544 IGGSL

-554 FGKNWALATTLSS
+554 FGKNWALSATLSS
-567 RYSVRKSTSDATN
+567 RYSVRKSTSDASN
-580 NIDGSANDYYSSV
+580 ADGSANDYYSSV
-593 SDNYYLSN
+593 SDNYYFSN
-601 EGQFLAQYNK
+601 VGQILAQYNK
-611 GKTNLQFG
+611 GKTNVQFG

-650 PFVNFRYSDK
+650 PFVNVRYSDK

-697 YLKPATTESVS
+697 YLKPVTTESA
-708 TSYRGTWGK
+708 TASYRGSWGK

-722 WLFCDYSSNSQ
+722 WMFGDYSSNSQ
-733 VSAIWFDEN
+733 VSAIWFDKN
-742 SVRYSVPVNTK
+742 SIRYSIPVNTR
-753 KPSYNCS
+753 KPSYTYS
-760 ADFNFFTPLSKDGK
+760 TDFNFFTPLSKDGK
-774 LQLTVT
+774 LQLSVS
-780 GGALVNRSVSYQSK
+780 GGLAINRSVSYQSK
-794 GTLDGINLDS
+794 GSLDGIDLDS
-804 FDYTEFMDDF
+804 FDYTGFMDNF

-828 GFQESLTRSVRTSLG
+828 GFQESLTRILRTDLSIE
-843 MMLTLN
+843 LTLN
-849 LERFSMQFGPGVN
+849 LERFSVQLAPAVN

-867 YSLDSKAN
+867 YSLDSRAN
-875 TNVWETAI
+875 TNYWETFLNI
-883 GLRPSYTSPH
+883 RPSYTSPH
-893 DFEFQSDFSYR
+893 EFEFQSDFSYV
-904 ILRGYGSGYNDDYIR
+904 ILRGYGSGYDDDYVR
-919 WNLAVGKNIKSFN
+919 WNLSVGKNIKSFN
-932 ITLSAQDL
+932 ITLTAQDL

-955 VQNSYTNVLGRTIV
+955 VQNSYTNVLGRRII

-977 KMDASKSSAAQNAMW
+977 KMDASKSGAAQNAMW

>member
-1 MKVFAYF
+1 MK
-8 CRYGIQNRCYN
+8 GI
-19 SDKTTLYSRN
+19 
-29 STFMKKILATLL
+29 FIALALL
-41 FVITASFGFR
+41 FAASFTAR
-51 LDAQIAI
+51 LDAQIVI
-58 SEDMFGRTSF
+58 SDDMFGRTSF

-112 KDVAK
+112 KDVTK

-133 KRIYV
+133 RKIFV
-138 RSGNYDAKVILMQP
+138 RGNFDAKVILMQP

-166 TPMEMKGDTLIYNAS
+166 TPMEMKGDTLVYNAS

-196 KMPGVEVSEDGTVK
+196 KMPGVEVGEDGTVK

-234 LDNLPAKIVDKVKV
+234 LDNLPARIVDKVKV

-262 GEKEKVMDVELKEEY
+262 GDKEKVMDVELKEEY

-317 YGEKNQLTSI
+317 YGERNQLTTI
-327 ASGYNFMA
+327 ANGYNFMA
-335 PGSGIFV
+335 PGSGMLV
-342 MYDGNESETPS
+342 MYDGNESDVPS

-360 KRWQVGTNLNSDA
+360 RRWQVGTNLNSDV

-388 NVDKHSRTD
+388 NVDKRSRTD
-397 RTSFKEEGDLFDTSD
+397 RTSFKEDGDLFDTSD

-426 EFRKKNRK
+426 EFKKKNRK
-434 KTSLYFEPFFS
+434 KTSLYFVPYFS
-445 WYDYNSTLTGNTRS
+445 WYDYNNTSTGNTRS
-459 LVEDVERNHSVS
+459 LMGEEKRNSSGS
-471 NSFSRKSG
+471 NTFSKKSG
-479 VSTGGDLSAG
+479 ISTGGYLSAG

-494 KDRRAL
+494 KDKRAL
-500 TLDLEF
+500 TLDLDY
-506 TLSANDGNSTEYS
+506 TLSANDGKSTEYS

-524 SSGGDDIRD
+524 SSGKEDIRD
-533 LTYDKNGSYSD
+533 LIYDKDGSYSD
-544 INGSA
+544 IGGSL

-554 FGKNWALATTLSS
+554 FGKNWALSATLSS
-567 RYSVRKSTSDATN
+567 RYSVRKSTSEASN
-580 NIDGSANDYYSSV
+580 ADGSANDYYSSV
-593 SDNYYLSN
+593 SDNYYFSN
-601 EGQFLAQYNK
+601 VGQILAQFNK
-611 GKTNLQFG
+611 GKTNVQFG
-619 GQARLYKNENYAR
+619 GQARLYNNENYAR

-650 PFVNFRYSDK
+650 PFVNVRYSDK

-697 YLKPATTESVS
+697 YLKPVTTESA
-708 TSYRGTWGK
+708 TASYRGSWGK

-722 WLFCDYSSNSQ
+722 WMFGDYSSNSQ
-733 VSAIWFDEN
+733 VSAIWFDKN
-742 SVRYSVPVNTK
+742 SIRYSIPVNTR
-753 KPSYNCS
+753 KPSYTCS
-760 ADFNFFTPLSKDGK
+760 TDFDFFTPLSKDGK
-774 LQLTVT
+774 LQLSVS
-780 GGALVNRSVSYQSK
+780 GGLVINRSVSYQSK
-794 GTLDGINLDS
+794 GSLDGIDLDS
-804 FDYTEFMDDF
+804 FDYTGFMENF

-828 GFQESLTRSVRTSLG
+828 GFQESLTRTLRTGLSIA
-843 MMLTLN
+843 LTLN
-849 LERFSMQFGPGVN
+849 LERFSVQLAPAVN

-867 YSLDSKAN
+867 YSLDSRAN
-875 TNVWETAI
+875 TNYWETFLNI
-883 GLRPSYTSPH
+883 RPSYTSPH
-893 DFEFQSDFSYR
+893 EFEFQSDFSYV
-904 ILRGYGSGYNDDYIR
+904 ILRGYGSGYDDDYVR
-919 WNLAVGKNIKSFN
+919 WNFSVGKNIKSFN
-932 ITLSAQDL
+932 ITLTAQDL

-955 VQNSYTNVLGRTIV
+955 VQNSYTNVLGRRII

-977 KMDASKSSAAQNAMW
+977 KMDASKSGAAQDAMW

>member
-1 MKVFAYF
+1 MK
-8 CRYGIQNRCYN
+8 GIY
-19 SDKTTLYSRN
+19 
-29 STFMKKILATLL
+29 IALALL
-41 FVITASFGFR
+41 FAASFTAR
-51 LDAQIAI
+51 LDAQIVI
-58 SEDMFGRTSF
+58 SDDMFGRTSF

-112 KDVAK
+112 KDVTK

-133 KRIYV
+133 RKIFV
-138 RSGNYDAKVILMQP
+138 RGNFDAKVILMQP

-166 TPMEMKGDTLIYNAS
+166 TPMEMKGDTLVYNAS

-196 KMPGVEVSEDGTVK
+196 KMPGVEVGEDGTVK

-234 LDNLPAKIVDKVKV
+234 LDNLPARIVDKVKV

-262 GEKEKVMDVELKEEY
+262 GDKEKVMDVELKEEY

-317 YGEKNQLTSI
+317 YGERNQLTTI
-327 ASGYNFMA
+327 ANGYNFMA
-335 PGSGIFV
+335 PGSGMLV
-342 MYDGNESETPS
+342 MYDGNESDVPS

-360 KRWQVGTNLNSDA
+360 RRWQVGTNLNSDV

-388 NVDKHSRTD
+388 NVDKRSRTD
-397 RTSFKEEGDLFDTSD
+397 RTSFKEDGDLFDTSD

-426 EFRKKNRK
+426 EFKKKNRK
-434 KTSLYFEPFFS
+434 KTSLYFEPYFS
-445 WYDYNSTLTGNTRS
+445 WYDYNNTSTGNTQS
-459 LVEDVERNHSVS
+459 LMEGVERNRSVS
-471 NSFSRKSG
+471 NTFSKKSG
-479 VSTGGDLSAG
+479 ISTGGDLSAG

-494 KDRRAL
+494 KDKRAL
-500 TLDLEF
+500 TLDLDY
-506 TLSANDGNSTEYS
+506 TLSANDGKSTEYS

-524 SSGGDDIRD
+524 SSGKEDIRD
-533 LTYDKNGSYSD
+533 LIYDKDGSYSD
-544 INGSA
+544 IGGSL

-554 FGKNWALATTLSS
+554 FGKNWALSATLSS
-567 RYSVRKSTSDATN
+567 RYSVRKSTSDASN
-580 NIDGSANDYYSSV
+580 ADGSANDYYSSV
-593 SDNYYLSN
+593 SDNYYFSN
-601 EGQFLAQYNK
+601 VGQILAQYNK
-611 GKTNLQFG
+611 GKTNVQFG

-650 PFVNFRYSDK
+650 PFVNVRYSDK

-697 YLKPATTESVS
+697 YLKPVTKESV
-708 TSYRGTWGK
+708 TTTYRGSWGK

-722 WLFCDYSSNSQ
+722 WLFGDYSSNSQ

-742 SVRYSVPVNTK
+742 SVRYSIPVNTR
-753 KPSYNCS
+753 KPSYTCS
-760 ADFNFFTPLSKDGK
+760 TDFNFFTPLSKDGK
-774 LQLTVT
+774 LQLSVS
-780 GGALVNRSVSYQSK
+780 GGLAINRSVSYQSK
-794 GTLDGINLDS
+794 GSLDGIDLDS
-804 FDYTEFMDDF
+804 FDYTGFMDNF

-828 GFQESLTRSVRTSLG
+828 GFQESLTRILRTDLSIE
-843 MMLTLN
+843 LTLN
-849 LERFSMQFGPGVN
+849 LERFSVQLAPAVN

-867 YSLDSKAN
+867 YSLDSRAN
-875 TNVWETAI
+875 TNYWETFLNI
-883 GLRPSYTSPH
+883 RPSYTSPH
-893 DFEFQSDFSYR
+893 EFEFQSDFSYV
-904 ILRGYGSGYNDDYIR
+904 ILRGYGSGYDDDYVR
-919 WNLAVGKNIKSFN
+919 WNLSVGKNIKSFN
-932 ITLSAQDL
+932 ITLTAQDL
-940 LDSARSLRR
+940 LDSARSLMR

-955 VQNSYTNVLGRTIV
+955 VQNSYTNVLGRRII

-977 KMDASKSSAAQNAMW
+977 KMDASKSGAAQNAMW

>member
-1 MKVFAYF
+1 MK
-8 CRYGIQNRCYN
+8 GI
-19 SDKTTLYSRN
+19 
-29 STFMKKILATLL
+29 FIALALL
-41 FVITASFGFR
+41 FAASFTAR
-51 LDAQIAI
+51 LDAQIVI
-58 SEDMFGRTSF
+58 SDDMFGRTSF

-101 ALTDTLGKATL
+101 VLTDTLGKATL
-112 KDVAK
+112 KDVTK

-133 KRIYV
+133 RRIFV
-138 RSGNYDAKVILMQP
+138 RGNFDAKVILMQP

-166 TPMEMKGDTLIYNAS
+166 TPMEMKGDTLVYNAS

-196 KMPGVEVSEDGTVK
+196 KMPGVEVGEDGTVK

-234 LDNLPAKIVDKVKV
+234 LDNLPARIVDKVKV

-262 GEKEKVMDVELKEEY
+262 GDKEKVMDVELKEEY

-317 YGEKNQLTSI
+317 YGERNQLTTI
-327 ASGYNFMA
+327 ANGYNFMA
-335 PGSGIFV
+335 PGSGMMV
-342 MYDGNESETPS
+342 MYDVNESDVPS

-360 KRWQVGTNLNSDA
+360 RRWQVGTNLNSDV

-388 NVDKHSRTD
+388 NVDKRSRTD
-397 RTSFKEEGDLFDTSD
+397 RTSFKEDGDLFDTSD

-426 EFRKKNRK
+426 EFKKKNRK
-434 KTSLYFEPFFS
+434 KTSLYFRPSFL
-445 WYDYNSTLTGNTRS
+445 WYDHSSSSTVNSRS
-459 LVEDVERNHSVS
+459 LMGEEERNRSGS
-471 NSFSRKSG
+471 NSFSRRRG
-479 VSTGGDLSAG
+479 VSTAGNLTTG

-500 TLDLEF
+500 TLDVDYKM
-506 TLSANDGNSTEYS
+506 SSNDGNSTEYS

-524 SSGGDDIRD
+524 SSGNEDIRD
-533 LTYDKNGSYSD
+533 LTYDNNGSYRD
-544 INGSA
+544 ISGSA
-549 KYVEP
+549 NYVEP
-554 FGKNWALATTLSS
+554 FGKNWALAATVSS
-567 RYSVRKSTSDATN
+567 RYSVRKSTSEASN
-580 NIDGSANDYYSSV
+580 ADGSANDYYSSV
-593 SDNYYLSN
+593 SDNYYFSN
-601 EGQFLAQYNK
+601 EGQILAQYNK
-611 GKTNLQFG
+611 GKTNVQFG

-641 VDEWQTTLS
+641 VDEWQTTFS
-650 PFVNFRYSDK
+650 PFVNVRYSDK

-697 YLKPATTESVS
+697 YLKPVTTESA
-708 TSYRGTWGK
+708 TASYIGSWGK

-722 WLFCDYSSNSQ
+722 WMFGDYSSNSQ
-733 VSAIWFDEN
+733 VSAIWFDKN
-742 SVRYSVPVNTK
+742 SIRYSIPVNTR
-753 KPSYNCS
+753 KPSYTCS
-760 ADFNFFTPLSKDGK
+760 TDFTFFTPLSKDGK
-774 LQLTVT
+774 LQLSVS
-780 GGALVNRSVSYQSK
+780 GGLAINRSVSYQSK
-794 GTLDGINLDS
+794 GSLDGIDLDS
-804 FDYTEFMDDF
+804 FDYTGFMENF

-828 GFQESLTRSVRTSLG
+828 GFQESLTRTLRTGLTIA
-843 MMLTLN
+843 LTLN
-849 LERFSMQFGPGVN
+849 LERFSVQLAPEVN

-867 YSLDSKAN
+867 YSLDSRAN
-875 TNVWETAI
+875 TNYWETFLNI
-883 GLRPSYTSPH
+883 RPSYTSPH
-893 DFEFQSDFSYR
+893 EFEFQSDFSYV
-904 ILRGYGSGYNDDYIR
+904 ILRGYGSGYDDDYVR
-919 WNLAVGKNIKSFN
+919 WNLSVGKNIKSFN
-932 ITLSAQDL
+932 ITLTAQDL

-955 VQNSYTNVLGRTIV
+955 VQNSYTNVLGRRII

-977 KMDASKSSAAQNAMW
+977 KMDASKSGAAQNAMW

>member
-1 MKVFAYF
+1 MK
-8 CRYGIQNRCYN
+8 GI
-19 SDKTTLYSRN
+19 
-29 STFMKKILATLL
+29 FIALALL
-41 FVITASFGFR
+41 FAASFTAR
-51 LDAQIAI
+51 LDAQIVI
-58 SEDMFGRTSF
+58 SDDMFGRTSF

-82 VAFASA
+82 VAFASV

-112 KDVAK
+112 KDVTK

-133 KRIYV
+133 RRIFV
-138 RSGNYDAKVILMQP
+138 RGNFDAKVILMQP

-166 TPMEMKGDTLIYNAS
+166 TPMEMKGDTLVYNAS

-196 KMPGVEVSEDGTVK
+196 KMPGVEVGEDGTVK

-234 LDNLPAKIVDKVKV
+234 LDNLPARIVDKVKV

-262 GEKEKVMDVELKEEY
+262 GDKEKVMDVELKEEY

-317 YGEKNQLTSI
+317 YGERNQLTTI
-327 ASGYNFMA
+327 ANGYNFMA
-335 PGSGIFV
+335 PGSGMLV
-342 MYDGNESETPS
+342 MYDGNESDVPS

-360 KRWQVGTNLNSDA
+360 RRWQVGTNLNSDV

-388 NVDKHSRTD
+388 NVDKRSRTD
-397 RTSFKEEGDLFDTSD
+397 RTSFKEDGDLFDTSD

-426 EFRKKNRK
+426 EFKNKNRK
-434 KTSLYFEPFFS
+434 KTSLYFRPSFL
-445 WYDYNSTLTGNTRS
+445 WYDHSSSSTVNSRS
-459 LVEDVERNHSVS
+459 LMGEEKRNSSGS
-471 NSFSRKSG
+471 NSFSRIRG
-479 VSTGGDLSAG
+479 VSTAGNLTTG

-500 TLDLEF
+500 TLDVDYK
-506 TLSANDGNSTEYS
+506 LSSNDGNSTEYS

-524 SSGGDDIRD
+524 SSGNEDIRD
-533 LTYDKNGSYSD
+533 LTYDNNGSYSD
-544 INGSA
+544 ISGSVN
-549 KYVEP
+549 YVEP
-554 FGKNWALATTLSS
+554 FGKNWALAATVSS
-567 RYSVRKSTSDATN
+567 RYSVRKSTSEASN
-580 NIDGSANDYYSSV
+580 ADGSANDYYSSV
-593 SDNYYLSN
+593 SDNYYFSN
-601 EGQFLAQYNK
+601 EGQILAQYNK
-611 GKTNLQFG
+611 GKTNVQFG

-650 PFVNFRYSDK
+650 PFVNVRYSDK

-697 YLKPATTESVS
+697 YLKPVTTESA
-708 TSYRGTWGK
+708 TASYRGSWGK

-722 WLFCDYSSNSQ
+722 WMFGDYSSNSQ
-733 VSAIWFDEN
+733 VSAIWFDKN
-742 SVRYSVPVNTK
+742 SIRYSIPVNTR
-753 KPSYNCS
+753 KPSYTCS
-760 ADFNFFTPLSKDGK
+760 TDFNFFTPLSKDGK
-774 LQLTVT
+774 LQLSVS
-780 GGALVNRSVSYQSK
+780 GGLAINRSVSYQSK
-794 GTLDGINLDS
+794 GSLDGIDLDS
-804 FDYTEFMDDF
+804 FDYTGFMENF

-828 GFQESLTRSVRTSLG
+828 GFQESLTRILRTDLSIA
-843 MMLTLN
+843 LTLN
-849 LERFSMQFGPGVN
+849 LERFSVQLAPAVN

-867 YSLDSKAN
+867 YSLDSRAN
-875 TNVWETAI
+875 TNYWETFLNI
-883 GLRPSYTSPH
+883 RPSYTSPH
-893 DFEFQSDFSYR
+893 EFEFQSDFSYV
-904 ILRGYGSGYNDDYIR
+904 ILRGYGSGYDDDYVR
-919 WNLAVGKNIKSFN
+919 WNLSVGKNIKSFN
-932 ITLSAQDL
+932 ITLTAQDL
-940 LDSARSLRR
+940 LDSAKSLRR

-955 VQNSYTNVLGRTIV
+955 VQNSYTNVLGRRII

-977 KMDASKSSAAQNAMW
+977 KMDASKSGAAQNAMW

>member
-1 MKVFAYF
+1 MLLNYMK
-8 CRYGIQNRCYN
+8 GI
-19 SDKTTLYSRN
+19 
-29 STFMKKILATLL
+29 FIALALL
-41 FVITASFGFR
+41 FAASFTAR
-51 LDAQIAI
+51 LDAQIVI
-58 SEDMFGRTSF
+58 SDDMFGRTSF

-112 KDVAK
+112 KDVTK

-133 KRIYV
+133 RKIFV
-138 RSGNYDAKVILMQP
+138 RGNFDAKVILMQP
-152 DDKVLKA
+152 DDKMLKA

-166 TPMEMKGDTLIYNAS
+166 TPMEIKGDTLIYNAS

-196 KMPGVEVSEDGTVK
+196 KMPGVEVGEDGTVK

-234 LDNLPAKIVDKVKV
+234 LDNLPARIVDKVKV

-262 GEKEKVMDVELKEEY
+262 GDKEKVMDVELKEEY
-277 KSGWFGNAKLSGGTT
+277 KSGWFGNAKLSGGAT

-317 YGEKNQLTSI
+317 YGERNQLTTI
-327 ASGYNFMA
+327 ANGYNFMA
-335 PGSGIFV
+335 PGSGMLV
-342 MYDGNESETPS
+342 MYDGKESDVPS

-360 KRWQVGTNLNSDA
+360 RRWQVGTNLNSDV

-388 NVDKHSRTD
+388 NVDKRSRTD
-397 RTSFKEEGDLFDTSD
+397 RTSFKEDGDLFDTSD
-412 EVENGNLDKFSVRA
+412 EVENGNLDKFIVRA
-426 EFRKKNRK
+426 EFKKKNRK
-434 KTSLYFEPFFS
+434 KTSLYFVPYFS
-445 WYDYNSTLTGNTRS
+445 WYDYNNTSTGNTQS
-459 LVEDVERNHSVS
+459 LMEGVERNRSAS
-471 NSFSRKSG
+471 NTFSKKSG
-479 VSTGGDLSAG
+479 ISTGGYLSAG

-494 KDRRAL
+494 KDKRAL
-500 TLDLEF
+500 TLDLDY
-506 TLSANDGNSTEYS
+506 TLSANDGKSTEYS

-524 SSGGDDIRD
+524 SSGKEDIRD
-533 LTYDKNGSYSD
+533 LIYDKDGSYSD
-544 INGSA
+544 IGGSL

-554 FGKNWALATTLSS
+554 FGKNWALSATLSS
-567 RYSVRKSTSDATN
+567 RYSVRKSTSEASN
-580 NIDGSANDYYSSV
+580 ADGSANDYYSSV
-593 SDNYYLSN
+593 SDNYYFSN
-601 EGQFLAQYNK
+601 VGQILAQYNK
-611 GKTNLQFG
+611 GKTNVQFG
-619 GQARLYKNENYAR
+619 GQARLYNNENYAR

-650 PFVNFRYSDK
+650 PFVNVRYSDK

-697 YLKPATTESVS
+697 YLKPVTTESA
-708 TSYRGTWGK
+708 TASYRGSWGK

-722 WLFCDYSSNSQ
+722 WMFGDYSSNSQ

-742 SVRYSVPVNTK
+742 SVRYSIPVNTR
-753 KPSYNCS
+753 KPSYTCS
-760 ADFNFFTPLSKDGK
+760 TDFDFFTPLSKDGK
-774 LQLTVT
+774 LQLSVS
-780 GGALVNRSVSYQSK
+780 GGLVINRSVSYQSK
-794 GTLDGINLDS
+794 GLLDGIDLDS
-804 FDYTEFMDDF
+804 FDYTGFMENF

-828 GFQESLTRSVRTSLG
+828 GFQESLTRTLRTGLSTA
-843 MMLTLN
+843 LTLN
-849 LERFSMQFGPGVN
+849 LERFSVQLAPAVN

-867 YSLDSKAN
+867 YSLDSRAN
-875 TNVWETAI
+875 TNYWETFLNI
-883 GLRPSYTSPH
+883 RPSYTSPH
-893 DFEFQSDFSYR
+893 EFEFQSDFSYV
-904 ILRGYGSGYNDDYIR
+904 ILRGYGSGYDDDYVR
-919 WNLAVGKNIKSFN
+919 WNLSVGKNIKSFN
-932 ITLSAQDL
+932 ITLTAQDL
-940 LDSARSLRR
+940 LDSAKSLRR

-955 VQNSYTNVLGRTIV
+955 VQNSYTNVLGRRII

-977 KMDASKSSAAQNAMW
+977 KMDASKSGAAQNAMW

>member
-1 MKVFAYF
+1 MK
-8 CRYGIQNRCYN
+8 GIY
-19 SDKTTLYSRN
+19 
-29 STFMKKILATLL
+29 IALALL
-41 FVITASFGFR
+41 FAASFTAR

-68 KVTAQVLDSLTKEP
+68 TVKAQVLDSLTREP
-82 VAFASA
+82 IAFASA

-101 ALTDTLGKATL
+101 ALTDTLGKAEL
-112 KDVAK
+112 KKVAK

-124 EYLGYKPVY
+124 EYLGYRPVY
-133 KRIYV
+133 KKIYV
-138 RSGNYDAKVILMQP
+138 RGNYDAKTILMRP
-152 DDKVLKA
+152 DDKMLKA

-166 TPMEMKGDTLIYNAS
+166 TPMEMKGDTLVYNAS

-196 KMPGVEVSEDGTVK
+196 KMPGVEVGEDGTVK

-234 LDNLPAKIVDKVKV
+234 LDNLPARIVDKVKV

-262 GEKEKVMDVELKEEY
+262 GDKEKVMDVELKEEY

-317 YGEKNQLTSI
+317 YGEKNQLTTI
-327 ASGYNFMA
+327 ANGYNFMA
-335 PGSGIFV
+335 PGSGMLV
-342 MYDGNESETPS
+342 MYDGNESDVPS

-360 KRWQVGTNLNSDA
+360 RRWQVGTNLNSDV

-388 NVDKHSRTD
+388 NVDKRSRTD
-397 RTSFKEEGDLFDTSD
+397 RTSFKEDGDLFDTSD

-426 EFRKKNRK
+426 EFKKKNRK
-434 KTSLYFEPFFS
+434 KTSLYFRPSFT
-445 WYDYNSTLTGNTRS
+445 WYDHNSTSTVNSRS
-459 LVEDVERNHSVS
+459 LMGEEERNSSGS
-471 NSFSRKSG
+471 NSFSRIRG
-479 VSTGGDLSAG
+479 VSTAGNLTTG

-500 TLDLEF
+500 TLDVDYK
-506 TLSANDGNSTEYS
+506 LSSNDGNSTEYS

-524 SSGGDDIRD
+524 SSGKEDIRD
-533 LTYDKNGSYSD
+533 LIYDKDGSYSD
-544 INGSA
+544 IGGSL

-554 FGKNWALATTLSS
+554 FGKNWALSATLSS
-567 RYSVRKSTSDATN
+567 RYSVRKSTSDASN
-580 NIDGSANDYYSSV
+580 ADGSANDYYSSV
-593 SDNYYLSN
+593 SDNYYFSN
-601 EGQFLAQYNK
+601 VGQILAQYNK
-611 GKTNLQFG
+611 GKTNVQFG

-650 PFVNFRYSDK
+650 PFVNVRYSDK

-697 YLKPATTESVS
+697 YLKPVTTESA
-708 TSYRGTWGK
+708 TASYRGSWGK

-722 WLFCDYSSNSQ
+722 WMFGDYSSNSQ
-733 VSAIWFDEN
+733 VSAIWFDKN
-742 SVRYSVPVNTK
+742 SIRYSIPVNTR
-753 KPSYNCS
+753 KPSYTYS
-760 ADFNFFTPLSKDGK
+760 TDFNFFTPLSKDGK
-774 LQLTVT
+774 LQLSVS
-780 GGALVNRSVSYQSK
+780 GGLAINRSVSYQSK
-794 GTLDGINLDS
+794 GSLDGIDLDS
-804 FDYTEFMDDF
+804 FDYTGFMDNF

-828 GFQESLTRSVRTSLG
+828 GFQESLTRILRTDLSIE
-843 MMLTLN
+843 LTLN
-849 LERFSMQFGPGVN
+849 LERFSVQLAPAVN

-867 YSLDSKAN
+867 YSLDSRAN
-875 TNVWETAI
+875 TNYWETFLNI
-883 GLRPSYTSPH
+883 RPSYTSPH
-893 DFEFQSDFSYR
+893 EFEFQSDFSYV
-904 ILRGYGSGYNDDYIR
+904 ILRGYGSGYDDDYVR
-919 WNLAVGKNIKSFN
+919 WNLSVGKNIKSFN
-932 ITLSAQDL
+932 ITLTAQDL
-940 LDSARSLRR
+940 LDSAKSLRR

-955 VQNSYTNVLGRTIV
+955 VQNSYTNVLGRRII

-977 KMDASKSSAAQNAMW
+977 KMDASKSGAAQNAMW

>member
-1 MKVFAYF
+1 MK
-8 CRYGIQNRCYN
+8 GI
-19 SDKTTLYSRN
+19 
-29 STFMKKILATLL
+29 FIALALL
-41 FVITASFGFR
+41 FAASFTAR
-51 LDAQIAI
+51 LGAQIVI
-58 SEDMFGRTSF
+58 SDDMFGRTSF

-112 KDVAK
+112 KDVTK

-133 KRIYV
+133 RRIFV
-138 RSGNYDAKVILMQP
+138 RGNFDAKVILMQP

-166 TPMEMKGDTLIYNAS
+166 TPMEMKGDTLVYNAS

-196 KMPGVEVSEDGTVK
+196 KMPGVEVGEDGTVK

-234 LDNLPAKIVDKVKV
+234 LDNLPARIVDKVKV

-262 GEKEKVMDVELKEEY
+262 GDKEKVMDVELKEEY

-317 YGEKNQLTSI
+317 YGERNQLTTI
-327 ASGYNFMA
+327 ANGYNFMA
-335 PGSGIFV
+335 PGSGMLV
-342 MYDGNESETPS
+342 MYDGNESDVPS

-360 KRWQVGTNLNSDA
+360 RRWQVGTNLNSDV

-388 NVDKHSRTD
+388 NVDKRSRTD
-397 RTSFKEEGDLFDTSD
+397 RTSFKEDGDLFDTSG

-426 EFRKKNRK
+426 EFKKKNRK
-434 KTSLYFEPFFS
+434 KTSLYFRPSFT
-445 WYDYNSTLTGNTRS
+445 WYDHSSTSTVNSRS
-459 LVEDVERNHSVS
+459 LMGEEKRNSSGS
-471 NSFSRKSG
+471 NSFSRRRG
-479 VSTGGDLSAG
+479 VSTAG
-489 IKKLG
+489 NLNTGINKLG

-500 TLDLEF
+500 TLDVDYN
-506 TLSANDGNSTEYS
+506 LSSNDGNSTEYS

-524 SSGGDDIRD
+524 SSGNEDIRD
-533 LTYDKNGSYSD
+533 LTYDNNGSYSD
-544 INGSA
+544 ISGSVN
-549 KYVEP
+549 YVEP
-554 FGKNWALATTLSS
+554 FGKNWALAATVSS
-567 RYSVRKSTSDATN
+567 RYSVRKSTSEASN
-580 NIDGSANDYYSSV
+580 ADGSANDYYSSV
-593 SDNYYLSN
+593 SDNYYFSN
-601 EGQFLAQYNK
+601 VGQILAQYNK
-611 GKTNLQFG
+611 GKTNLQLG

-650 PFVNFRYSDK
+650 PFVNVRYSDK

-697 YLKPATTESVS
+697 YLKPVTTEYLS

-717 ARFNG
+717 VRFNG
-722 WLFCDYSSNSQ
+722 WLFGDYSSNSQ

-742 SVRYSVPVNTK
+742 SIRYSIPVNTK
-753 KPSYNCS
+753 KPSYNYS
-760 ADFNFFTPLSKDGK
+760 TDFNFFTPLSKDGK
-774 LQLTVT
+774 LQFSVSGGLTA
-780 GGALVNRSVSYQSK
+780 GRSVSYQSK
-794 GTLDGINLDS
+794 GTLDGIDLDS
-804 FDYTEFMDDF
+804 FDYTAFMGNF
-814 WGDASGDRFYSGQS
+814 WGDATGDRFYSGLS
-828 GFQESLTRSVRTSLG
+828 GFQESSTRTIRTNIS
-843 MMLTLN
+843 MSFTLN
-849 LERFSMQFGPGVN
+849 LDRFYLNLAPVVN

-875 TNVWETAI
+875 TNYWETFLNI
-883 GLRPSYTSPH
+883 RPSYTSPH
-893 DFEFQSDFSYR
+893 EFEFQSEFAYV
-904 ILRGYGSGYNDDYIR
+904 IQRGYGSGYDDDYVR
-919 WNLAVGKNIKSFN
+919 WNLSVGKNIKSFN
-932 ITLSAQDL
+932 ITLTAQDL
-940 LDSARSLRR
+940 LDSAKSLRR
-949 TVQDDY
+949 IVQDDY
-955 VQNSYTNVLGRTIV
+955 VQNSYTNVLGRRII

>member
-1 MKVFAYF
+1 MK
-8 CRYGIQNRCYN
+8 GIY
-19 SDKTTLYSRN
+19 
-29 STFMKKILATLL
+29 IALALL
-41 FVITASFGFR
+41 FAASFTAR
-51 LDAQIAI
+51 LDAQIVI
-58 SEDMFGRTSF
+58 SDDMFGRTSF

-112 KDVAK
+112 KDVTK

-133 KRIYV
+133 RKIFV
-138 RSGNYDAKVILMQP
+138 RGNFDAKVILMQP

-166 TPMEMKGDTLIYNAS
+166 TPMEMKGDTLVYNAS

-196 KMPGVEVSEDGTVK
+196 KMPGVEVGEDGTVK

-234 LDNLPAKIVDKVKV
+234 LDNLPARIVDKVKV

-262 GEKEKVMDVELKEEY
+262 GDKEKVMDVELKEEY
-277 KSGWFGNAKLSGGTT
+277 KSGWFGNTKISGGTT

-317 YGEKNQLTSI
+317 YGERNQLTTI
-327 ASGYNFMA
+327 ANGYNFMA
-335 PGSGIFV
+335 PGSGMLV
-342 MYDGNESETPS
+342 MYDGNESDVPS

-360 KRWQVGTNLNSDA
+360 RRWQVGTNLNSDV

-388 NVDKHSRTD
+388 NVDKRSRTD
-397 RTSFKEEGDLFDTSD
+397 RTSFKEDGDLFDTSD

-426 EFRKKNRK
+426 EFKKKNRK
-434 KTSLYFEPFFS
+434 KTSLYFEPYFS
-445 WYDYNSTLTGNTRS
+445 WYDYNNTSTGNTQS
-459 LVEDVERNHSVS
+459 LMEGVERNRSVS
-471 NSFSRKSG
+471 NTFSKKSG
-479 VSTGGDLSAG
+479 ISTGGDLSAG

-494 KDRRAL
+494 KDKRAL
-500 TLDLEF
+500 TLDLDY
-506 TLSANDGNSTEYS
+506 TLSANDGKSTEYS

-524 SSGGDDIRD
+524 SSGKEDIRD
-533 LTYDKNGSYSD
+533 LIYDKDGSYSG
-544 INGSA
+544 IGGSL

-554 FGKNWALATTLSS
+554 FGKNWALSATLSS
-567 RYSVRKSTSDATN
+567 RYSVRKSTSDASN
-580 NIDGSANDYYSSV
+580 ADGSANDYYSSV
-593 SDNYYLSN
+593 SDNYYFSN
-601 EGQFLAQYNK
+601 VGQILAQYNK
-611 GKTNLQFG
+611 GKTNVQFG

-641 VDEWQTTLS
+641 GDEWQTTLS
-650 PFVNFRYSDK
+650 PFVNVRYSDK

-697 YLKPATTESVS
+697 YLKPVTTESA
-708 TSYRGTWGK
+708 TASYRGSWGK

-722 WLFCDYSSNSQ
+722 WLFGDYSSNSQ
-733 VSAIWFDEN
+733 VSAIWFDKN
-742 SVRYSVPVNTK
+742 SIRYSIPVNTR
-753 KPSYNCS
+753 KPSYTYS
-760 ADFNFFTPLSKDGK
+760 TDFNFFTPLSKDGK
-774 LQLTVT
+774 LQLSVS
-780 GGALVNRSVSYQSK
+780 GGLAINRSVSYQSK
-794 GTLDGINLDS
+794 GSLDGIDLDS
-804 FDYTEFMDDF
+804 FDYTGFMENF

-828 GFQESLTRSVRTSLG
+828 GFQESLTRILRTDLSIE
-843 MMLTLN
+843 LTLN
-849 LERFSMQFGPGVN
+849 LERFSVQLAPAVN

-867 YSLDSKAN
+867 YSLDSRAN
-875 TNVWETAI
+875 TNYWETFLSI
-883 GLRPSYTSPH
+883 SPSYTSPH
-893 DFEFQSDFSYR
+893 EFEFQSDFSYR
-904 ILRGYGSGYNDDYIR
+904 ILRGYGSGYNDDYVR
-919 WNLAVGKNIKSFN
+919 WNFSVGKNIKSFN
-932 ITLSAQDL
+932 ITLTAQDL

-955 VQNSYTNVLGRTIV
+955 VQNSYTNVLGRRII

-977 KMDASKSSAAQNAMW
+977 KMGASKSGAAQNAMW

>member
-1 MKVFAYF
+1 MK
-8 CRYGIQNRCYN
+8 GI
-19 SDKTTLYSRN
+19 
-29 STFMKKILATLL
+29 FIALALL
-41 FVITASFGFR
+41 FAASFTAR
-51 LDAQIAI
+51 LDAQIVI
-58 SEDMFGRTSF
+58 SDDMFGRTSF

-112 KDVAK
+112 KDVTK

-133 KRIYV
+133 RRIFV
-138 RSGNYDAKVILMQP
+138 RGNFDAKVILMQP

-166 TPMEMKGDTLIYNAS
+166 TPMEMKGDTLVYNAS

-196 KMPGVEVSEDGTVK
+196 KMPGVEVGEDGTVK

-234 LDNLPAKIVDKVKV
+234 LDNLPARIVDKVKV

-262 GEKEKVMDVELKEEY
+262 GDKEKVMDVELKEEY

-317 YGEKNQLTSI
+317 YGERNQLTTI
-327 ASGYNFMA
+327 ANGYNFMA
-335 PGSGIFV
+335 PGSGMLV
-342 MYDGNESETPS
+342 MYDGNESDVPS

-360 KRWQVGTNLNSDA
+360 RRWQVGTNLNSDV

-388 NVDKHSRTD
+388 NVDKRSRTD
-397 RTSFKEEGDLFDTSD
+397 RTSFKEDGDLFDTSD
-412 EVENGNLDKFSVRA
+412 EVENGNLDKFSVSA
-426 EFRKKNRK
+426 EFKKKNRK
-434 KTSLYFEPFFS
+434 KTSLYFRPSFT
-445 WYDYNSTLTGNTRS
+445 WYDHNSTSTVNSRS
-459 LVEDVERNHSVS
+459 LMGEEKRNSSGS
-471 NSFSRKSG
+471 NSFSRRRG
-479 VSTGGDLSAG
+479 VSTAG
-489 IKKLG
+489 NLNTGINKLG

-500 TLDLEF
+500 TLDVDYN
-506 TLSANDGNSTEYS
+506 LSSNDGNSTEYS

-524 SSGGDDIRD
+524 SSGNEDIRD
-533 LTYDKNGSYSD
+533 LTYDNNGSYSD
-544 INGSA
+544 ISGSVN
-549 KYVEP
+549 YVEP
-554 FGKNWALATTLSS
+554 FGKNWALAATVSS
-567 RYSVRKSTSDATN
+567 RYSVRKSTSEASN
-580 NIDGSANDYYSSV
+580 ADGSANDYYSSV
-593 SDNYYLSN
+593 SDNYYFSN
-601 EGQFLAQYNK
+601 VGQILAQYNK
-611 GKTNLQFG
+611 GKTNLQLG

-641 VDEWQTTLS
+641 VDEWQTTFS
-650 PFVNFRYSDK
+650 PFVNVRYSDK

-697 YLKPATTESVS
+697 YLKPVTTESA
-708 TSYRGTWGK
+708 TASYIGSWGK

-722 WLFCDYSSNSQ
+722 WMFGDYSSNSQ
-733 VSAIWFDEN
+733 VSAIWFDKN
-742 SVRYSVPVNTK
+742 SIRYSIPVNTR
-753 KPSYNCS
+753 KPSYTCS
-760 ADFNFFTPLSKDGK
+760 TDFTFFTPLSKDGK
-774 LQLTVT
+774 LQLSVS
-780 GGALVNRSVSYQSK
+780 GGLAINRSVSYQSK
-794 GTLDGINLDS
+794 GSLDGIDLDS
-804 FDYTEFMDDF
+804 FDYTGFMENF

-828 GFQESLTRSVRTSLG
+828 GFQESLTRTLRTGLTIA
-843 MMLTLN
+843 LTLN
-849 LERFSMQFGPGVN
+849 LERFSVQLAPEVN

-867 YSLDSKAN
+867 YSLDSKADTDVWD
-875 TNVWETAI
+875 TNFGI
-883 GLRPSYTSPH
+883 RPSYTSPH
-893 DFEFQSDFSYR
+893 EFEFQSDFSYR
-904 ILRGYGSGYNDDYIR
+904 ILRGYGSGYNDDYVR
-919 WNLAVGKNIKSFN
+919 WNLSVGKNIKSFN
-932 ITLSAQDL
+932 ITLTAQDL
-940 LDSARSLRR
+940 LDSAKSLRR

-955 VQNSYTNVLGRTIV
+955 VQNSYTNVLGRRII

-977 KMDASKSSAAQNAMW
+977 KMDASKSGAAQNAMW

>member
-1 MKVFAYF
+1 MLLNYMK
-8 CRYGIQNRCYN
+8 GI
-19 SDKTTLYSRN
+19 
-29 STFMKKILATLL
+29 FIALALL
-41 FVITASFGFR
+41 FAASFTAR
-51 LDAQIAI
+51 LDAQIVI
-58 SEDMFGRTSF
+58 SDDMFGRTSF

-112 KDVAK
+112 KDVTK

-133 KRIYV
+133 RKIFV
-138 RSGNYDAKVILMQP
+138 RGNFDAKVILMQP

-166 TPMEMKGDTLIYNAS
+166 TPMEMKGDTLVYNAS

-196 KMPGVEVSEDGTVK
+196 KMPGVEVGEDGTVK

-234 LDNLPAKIVDKVKV
+234 LDNLPARIVDKVKV

-262 GEKEKVMDVELKEEY
+262 GDKEKVMDVELKEEY

-317 YGEKNQLTSI
+317 YGERNQLTTI
-327 ASGYNFMA
+327 ANGYNFMA
-335 PGSGIFV
+335 PGSGMLV
-342 MYDGNESETPS
+342 MYDGNESDVPS

-360 KRWQVGTNLNSDA
+360 RRWQVGTNLNSDV

-388 NVDKHSRTD
+388 NVDKRSRTD
-397 RTSFKEEGDLFDTSD
+397 RTSFKEDGDLFDTSD

-426 EFRKKNRK
+426 EFKKKNRK
-434 KTSLYFEPFFS
+434 KTSLYFEPYFS
-445 WYDYNSTLTGNTRS
+445 WYDYNNTSTGNTQS
-459 LVEDVERNHSVS
+459 LMEGVERNRSVS
-471 NSFSRKSG
+471 NTFSKKSG
-479 VSTGGDLSAG
+479 ISTGGDLSAG

-494 KDRRAL
+494 KDKRAL
-500 TLDLEF
+500 TLDLDY
-506 TLSANDGNSTEYS
+506 TLSANDGKSTEYS

-524 SSGGDDIRD
+524 SSGKEDIRD
-533 LTYDKNGSYSD
+533 LIYDKDGSYSG
-544 INGSA
+544 IGGSL

-554 FGKNWALATTLSS
+554 FGKNWALSATLSS
-567 RYSVRKSTSDATN
+567 RYSVRKSTSDASN
-580 NIDGSANDYYSSV
+580 ADGSANDYYSSV
-593 SDNYYLSN
+593 SDNYYFSN
-601 EGQFLAQYNK
+601 EGQLLAQYNK
-611 GKTNLQFG
+611 GKTNVQFG

-650 PFVNFRYSDK
+650 PFVNVRYSDK

-697 YLKPATTESVS
+697 YLKPVTTESA
-708 TSYRGTWGK
+708 TASYRGSWGK

-722 WLFCDYSSNSQ
+722 WMFGDYSSNSQ
-733 VSAIWFDEN
+733 VSAIWFDKN
-742 SVRYSVPVNTK
+742 SIRYSIPVNTR
-753 KPSYNCS
+753 KPSYTYS
-760 ADFNFFTPLSKDGK
+760 TDFNFFTPLSKDGK
-774 LQLTVT
+774 LQLSVS
-780 GGALVNRSVSYQSK
+780 GGLVINRSVSYQSK
-794 GTLDGINLDS
+794 GSLDGIDLDS
-804 FDYTEFMDDF
+804 FDYTGFMENF

-828 GFQESLTRSVRTSLG
+828 GFQESLTRILRTDLSIA
-843 MMLTLN
+843 LTLN
-849 LERFSMQFGPGVN
+849 LERFSVQLAPAVN

-867 YSLDSKAN
+867 YSLDSRAN
-875 TNVWETAI
+875 TNYWETFLNI
-883 GLRPSYTSPH
+883 RPSYTSPH
-893 DFEFQSDFSYR
+893 EFEFQSDFSYV
-904 ILRGYGSGYNDDYIR
+904 ILRGYGSGYDDDYVR
-919 WNLAVGKNIKSFN
+919 WNLSVGKNIKSFN
-932 ITLSAQDL
+932 ITLTAQDL
-940 LDSARSLRR
+940 LDSAKSLRR

-955 VQNSYTNVLGRTIV
+955 VQNSYTNVLGRRII

-977 KMDASKSSAAQNAMW
+977 KMDASKSGAAQNAMW

>member
-1 MKVFAYF
+1 MK
-8 CRYGIQNRCYN
+8 GI
-19 SDKTTLYSRN
+19 
-29 STFMKKILATLL
+29 FIALALL
-41 FVITASFGFR
+41 FAASFTAR
-51 LDAQIAI
+51 LDAQIVI
-58 SEDMFGRTSF
+58 SDDMFGRTSF

-112 KDVAK
+112 KDVTK

-133 KRIYV
+133 RKIFV
-138 RSGNYDAKVILMQP
+138 RGNFDAKVILMQP

-166 TPMEMKGDTLIYNAS
+166 TPMEIKGDTLIYNAS

-196 KMPGVEVSEDGTVK
+196 KMPGVEVGEDGTVK

-234 LDNLPAKIVDKVKV
+234 LDNLPARIVDKVKV

-262 GEKEKVMDVELKEEY
+262 GDKEKVMDVELKEEY

-317 YGEKNQLTSI
+317 YGERNQLTTI
-327 ASGYNFMA
+327 ANGYNFMA
-335 PGSGIFV
+335 PGSGMLV
-342 MYDGNESETPS
+342 MYDGNESDVPS

-360 KRWQVGTNLNSDA
+360 RRWQVGTNLNSDV

-388 NVDKHSRTD
+388 NVDKRSRTD
-397 RTSFKEEGDLFDTSD
+397 RTSFKEDGDLFDTSD

-426 EFRKKNRK
+426 EFKKKNRK
-434 KTSLYFEPFFS
+434 KTSLYFRPSFT
-445 WYDYNSTLTGNTRS
+445 WYDHNSTSTVNSRS
-459 LVEDVERNHSVS
+459 LMGEEERNRSVS
-471 NSFSRKSG
+471 NSFSRRRG
-479 VSTGGDLSAG
+479 VSTAG
-489 IKKLG
+489 NLNTGINKLG

-500 TLDLEF
+500 TLDVDYK
-506 TLSANDGNSTEYS
+506 LSSNDGNSTEYS

-524 SSGGDDIRD
+524 SSGNEDIRD
-533 LTYDKNGSYSD
+533 LTYDNNGSYSD
-544 INGSA
+544 ISGSVN
-549 KYVEP
+549 YVEP
-554 FGKNWALATTLSS
+554 FGKNWALAATVSS
-567 RYSVRKSTSDATN
+567 RYSVRKSTSEASN
-580 NIDGSANDYYSSV
+580 ADGSANDYYSSV
-593 SDNYYLSN
+593 SDNYYFSN
-601 EGQFLAQYNK
+601 VGQILAQYNK
-611 GKTNLQFG
+611 GKTNVQFG
-619 GQARLYKNENYAR
+619 GQARLYNNENYAR

-650 PFVNFRYSDK
+650 PFVNVRYSDK

-697 YLKPATTESVS
+697 YLKPVTTESA
-708 TSYRGTWGK
+708 TASYRGSWGK

-722 WLFCDYSSNSQ
+722 WMFGDYSSNSQ
-733 VSAIWFDEN
+733 VSAIWFDKN
-742 SVRYSVPVNTK
+742 SIRYSIPVNTR
-753 KPSYNCS
+753 KPSYTCS
-760 ADFNFFTPLSKDGK
+760 TDFDFFTPLSKDGK
-774 LQLTVT
+774 LQLSVS
-780 GGALVNRSVSYQSK
+780 GGLVINRSVSYQSK
-794 GTLDGINLDS
+794 GSLDGIDLDS
-804 FDYTEFMDDF
+804 FDYTGFMENF

-828 GFQESLTRSVRTSLG
+828 GFQESLTRTLRTGLSTA
-843 MMLTLN
+843 LTLN
-849 LERFSMQFGPGVN
+849 LERFSVQLAPAVN

-867 YSLDSKAN
+867 YSLDSRAN
-875 TNVWETAI
+875 TNYWETFLNI
-883 GLRPSYTSPH
+883 RPSYTSPH
-893 DFEFQSDFSYR
+893 EFEFQSDFSYV
-904 ILRGYGSGYNDDYIR
+904 ILRGYGSGYDDDYVR
-919 WNLAVGKNIKSFN
+919 WNLSVGKNIKSFN
-932 ITLSAQDL
+932 ITLTAQDM
-940 LDSARSLRR
+940 LDSAKSLRR

-955 VQNSYTNVLGRTIV
+955 VQNSYTNVLGRRII

-977 KMDASKSSAAQNAMW
+977 KMDASKSGAAQDAMW

>member
-1 MKVFAYF
+1 
-8 CRYGIQNRCYN
+8 
-19 SDKTTLYSRN
+19 
-29 STFMKKILATLL
+29 MKKILAILL
-41 FVITASFGFR
+41 LMAAVSFGFR

-68 KVTAQVLDSLTKEP
+68 TVKAQILDSLTREP
-82 VAFASA
+82 IAFASA

-101 ALTDTLGKATL
+101 ALTDTLGKAEL
-112 KDVAK
+112 KKVAK
-117 GEHLLCI
+117 GEHMLCV
-124 EYLGYKPVY
+124 EYLGYRPVY
-133 KRIYV
+133 RKIYV
-138 RSGNYDAKVILMQP
+138 RDNYDAKTILMQP

-196 KMPGVEVSEDGTVK
+196 KMPGVEVGEDGTVK

-292 ASGKDDNGFKERKD
+292 AYGKDGNGFKEKKD

-317 YGEKNQLTSI
+317 YGEKNQVTSI

-335 PGSGIFV
+335 PGSGMFV
-342 MYDGNESETPS
+342 MYDGNESEIPS

-388 NVDKHSRTD
+388 NADKHSRTD
-397 RTSFKEEGDLFDTSD
+397 RTSFKEDGDLFDTSD
-412 EVENGNLDKFSVRA
+412 EIENGNLDKFTVRA
-426 EFRKKNRK
+426 EFKKKNRK
-434 KTSLYFEPFFS
+434 KTSLYFEPSFS
-445 WYDYNSTLTGNTRS
+445 WYDYDLNSTGNTHS
-459 LVEDVERNHSVS
+459 LMEGEERNRSES
-471 NSFSRKSG
+471 NSFSKKSG
-479 VSTGGDLSAG
+479 ISTGGDLSVG

-494 KDRRAL
+494 KDRRAI
-500 TLDLEF
+500 TLDIDY
-506 TLSANDGNSTEYS
+506 TLSANDGKSTEYS

-524 SSGGDDIRD
+524 SSGNEDIRD
-533 LTYDKNGSYSD
+533 LTYDKDGSYSD
-544 INGSA
+544 IGGSL

-554 FGKNWALATTLSS
+554 FGKNWALSATLSS

-580 NIDGSANDYYSSV
+580 NVDGSVNNYYSSV
-593 SDNYYLSN
+593 SDNYYFSN
-601 EGQFLAQYNK
+601 NGQLLAQYNK
-611 GKTNLQFG
+611 GKTNIQFG
-619 GQARLYKNENYAR
+619 GRARLYKNENYAR

-641 VDEWQTTLS
+641 VGEWQTTFS
-650 PFVNFRYSDK
+650 PFVNVRYSDK

-669 SRTARPSSASIVPT
+669 SSTVRPSSASIVPT

-697 YLKPATTESVS
+697 YLKPVTKESV
-708 TSYRGTWGK
+708 TTTYRGSWGK
-717 ARFNG
+717 VRFNG
-722 WLFCDYSSNSQ
+722 WLFGDYSSNSQ

-742 SVRYSVPVNTK
+742 SVRYSIPVNTK
-753 KPSYNCS
+753 KPSYS
-760 ADFNFFTPLSKDGK
+760 YSSDFNFFTPLSKDGK
-774 LQLTVT
+774 LQLSVNGGFGVT
-780 GGALVNRSVSYQSK
+780 RSVSYQSK
-794 GTLDGINLDS
+794 GTLDNLEIDLDS
-804 FDYTEFMDDF
+804 FDYTDFMSKF
-814 WGDASGDRFYSGQS
+814 WGDASGNLFYSGQS
-828 GFQESLTRSVRTSLG
+828 GFQESLTRSVRTNIS
-843 MMLTLN
+843 MMVTLN
-849 LERFSMQFGPGVN
+849 LERFSLQLGSGVN
-862 NSRSR
+862 NSKSR
-867 YSLDSKAN
+867 YSLDSKAD
-875 TNVWETAI
+875 TDVWDTSFGI
-883 GLRPSYTSPH
+883 CPSYTSPH
-893 DFEFQSDFSYR
+893 EFEFQSDFSYR
-904 ILRGYGSGYNDDYIR
+904 ILRGYGSGYNDDYVR
-919 WNLAVGKNIKSFN
+919 WNFSVGKNIKSFN
-932 ITLSAQDL
+932 ITLTAQDL

-949 TVQDDY
+949 NVQDDY
-955 VQNSYTNVLGRTIV
+955 VQNSYTNVLGRRII

>member
-1 MKVFAYF
+1 MPLNYMK
-8 CRYGIQNRCYN
+8 GI
-19 SDKTTLYSRN
+19 
-29 STFMKKILATLL
+29 FIALALL
-41 FVITASFGFR
+41 FAASFTAR
-51 LDAQIAI
+51 LDAQIVI
-58 SEDMFGRTSF
+58 SDDMFGRTSF

-112 KDVAK
+112 KDVTK

-133 KRIYV
+133 RKIFV
-138 RSGNYDAKVILMQP
+138 RGNFDAKVILMQP

-166 TPMEMKGDTLIYNAS
+166 TPMEMKGDTLVYNAS

-196 KMPGVEVSEDGTVK
+196 KMPGVEVGEDGTVK

-234 LDNLPAKIVDKVKV
+234 LDNLPARIVDKVKV

-262 GEKEKVMDVELKEEY
+262 GDKEKVMDVELKEEY

-317 YGEKNQLTSI
+317 YGERNQLTTI
-327 ASGYNFMA
+327 ANGYNFMA
-335 PGSGIFV
+335 PGSGMLV
-342 MYDGNESETPS
+342 MYDGNESDVPS

-360 KRWQVGTNLNSDA
+360 RRWQVGTNLNSDV

-388 NVDKHSRTD
+388 NVDKRSRTD
-397 RTSFKEEGDLFDTSD
+397 RTSFKEDGDLFDTSG

-426 EFRKKNRK
+426 EFKKKNRK
-434 KTSLYFEPFFS
+434 KTSLYFEPYFS
-445 WYDYNSTLTGNTRS
+445 WYDYNNTSTGNTQS
-459 LVEDVERNHSVS
+459 LMEGVERNRSVS
-471 NSFSRKSG
+471 NTFSKKSG
-479 VSTGGDLSAG
+479 ISTGGDLSAG

-494 KDRRAL
+494 KDKRAL
-500 TLDLEF
+500 TLDLDY
-506 TLSANDGNSTEYS
+506 TLSANDGKSTEYS

-524 SSGGDDIRD
+524 SSGKEDIRD
-533 LTYDKNGSYSD
+533 LIYDKDGSYSD
-544 INGSA
+544 IGGSL

-554 FGKNWALATTLSS
+554 FGKNWALSATLSS
-567 RYSVRKSTSDATN
+567 RYSVRKSTGDASN
-580 NIDGSANDYYSSV
+580 ADGSANDYYSSV
-593 SDNYYLSN
+593 SDNYYFSN
-601 EGQFLAQYNK
+601 VGQILAQYNK
-611 GKTNLQFG
+611 GKTNVQFG

-650 PFVNFRYSDK
+650 PFVNVRYSDK

-683 FNIVNPTRITAGNI
+683 FNIVNPTKITAGNI
-697 YLKPATTESVS
+697 YLKPVTTESA
-708 TSYRGTWGK
+708 TASYRGSWGK

-722 WLFCDYSSNSQ
+722 WMFGDYSSNSQ
-733 VSAIWFDEN
+733 VSAIWFDKN
-742 SVRYSVPVNTK
+742 SVRYSIPVNTR
-753 KPSYNCS
+753 KPSYTYS
-760 ADFNFFTPLSKDGK
+760 TDFNFFTPLSKDGK
-774 LQLTVT
+774 LQLSVS
-780 GGALVNRSVSYQSK
+780 GGLAINRSVSYQSK
-794 GTLDGINLDS
+794 GSLDGIDLDS
-804 FDYTEFMDDF
+804 FDYTGFMDNF

-828 GFQESLTRSVRTSLG
+828 GFQESLTRILRTDLSIE
-843 MMLTLN
+843 LTLN
-849 LERFSMQFGPGVN
+849 LERFSVQLAPAVN

-867 YSLDSKAN
+867 YSLDSRAN
-875 TNVWETAI
+875 TNYWETFLNI
-883 GLRPSYTSPH
+883 RPSYTSPH
-893 DFEFQSDFSYR
+893 EFEFQSDFSYV
-904 ILRGYGSGYNDDYIR
+904 ILRGYGSGYDDDYVR
-919 WNLAVGKNIKSFN
+919 WNLSVGKNIKSFN
-932 ITLSAQDL
+932 ITLTAQDL

-955 VQNSYTNVLGRTIV
+955 VQNSYTNVLGRRII

-977 KMDASKSSAAQNAMW
+977 KMDASKSGAAQNAMW

>member
-1 MKVFAYF
+1 MK
-8 CRYGIQNRCYN
+8 GIY
-19 SDKTTLYSRN
+19 
-29 STFMKKILATLL
+29 IALALL
-41 FVITASFGFR
+41 FAASFTAR
-51 LDAQIAI
+51 LDAQIVI
-58 SEDMFGRTSF
+58 SDDMFGRTSF

-112 KDVAK
+112 KDVTK

-133 KRIYV
+133 RKIFV
-138 RSGNYDAKVILMQP
+138 RGNFDAKVILMQP

-166 TPMEMKGDTLIYNAS
+166 TPMEMKGDTLVYNAS

-196 KMPGVEVSEDGTVK
+196 KMPGVEVGEDGTVK

-234 LDNLPAKIVDKVKV
+234 LDNLPARIVDKVKV

-262 GEKEKVMDVELKEEY
+262 GDKEKVMDVELKEEY
-277 KSGWFGNAKLSGGTT
+277 KSGWFGNAKISGGTT

-317 YGEKNQLTSI
+317 YGERNQLTTI
-327 ASGYNFMA
+327 ANGYNFMA
-335 PGSGIFV
+335 PGSGMLV
-342 MYDGNESETPS
+342 MYDGNESDVPS

-360 KRWQVGTNLNSDA
+360 RRWQVGTNLNSDV

-388 NVDKHSRTD
+388 NVDKRSRTD
-397 RTSFKEEGDLFDTSD
+397 RTSFKEDGDLFDTSD

-426 EFRKKNRK
+426 EFKKKNRK
-434 KTSLYFEPFFS
+434 KTSFYFRPSFT
-445 WYDYNSTLTGNTRS
+445 WYDHNSTSTVNSRS
-459 LVEDVERNHSVS
+459 LMGEEERNRSGS
-471 NSFSRKSG
+471 NSFSRIRG
-479 VSTGGDLSAG
+479 VSTAG
-489 IKKLG
+489 NLTTGINKLG

-500 TLDLEF
+500 TLDVDYK
-506 TLSANDGNSTEYS
+506 LSSNDGNSTEYS

-524 SSGGDDIRD
+524 SSGNEDIRD
-533 LTYDKNGSYSD
+533 LTYDNNGSYSD
-544 INGSA
+544 ISGSVN
-549 KYVEP
+549 YVEP
-554 FGKNWALATTLSS
+554 FGKNWALAATVSS
-567 RYSVRKSTSDATN
+567 RYSVRKSTSDASN
-580 NIDGSANDYYSSV
+580 ADGSANDYYSSV
-593 SDNYYLSN
+593 SDNYYFSN
-601 EGQFLAQYNK
+601 VGQILAQYNK
-611 GKTNLQFG
+611 GKTNLQLG

-650 PFVNFRYSDK
+650 PFVNVRYSDK

-669 SRTARPSSASIVPT
+669 SRTTRPSSASIVPT

-697 YLKPATTESVS
+697 YLKPVTTESA
-708 TSYRGTWGK
+708 TASYIGSWGK

-722 WLFCDYSSNSQ
+722 WMFGDYSSNSQ
-733 VSAIWFDEN
+733 VSAIWFDKN
-742 SVRYSVPVNTK
+742 SIRYSIPVNTR
-753 KPSYNCS
+753 KPSYTCS
-760 ADFNFFTPLSKDGK
+760 TDFTFFTPLSKDGK
-774 LQLTVT
+774 LQLSVS
-780 GGALVNRSVSYQSK
+780 GGLAINRSVSYQSK
-794 GTLDGINLDS
+794 GSLDGIDLDS
-804 FDYTEFMDDF
+804 FDYTGFMENF

-828 GFQESLTRSVRTSLG
+828 GFQESLTRTLRTGLTIA
-843 MMLTLN
+843 LTLN
-849 LERFSMQFGPGVN
+849 LERFSVQLAPEVN

-867 YSLDSKAN
+867 YSLDSRAN
-875 TNVWETAI
+875 TNYWDTNFGI
-883 GLRPSYTSPH
+883 SPSYTSPH
-893 DFEFQSDFSYR
+893 EFEFQSDFSYR
-904 ILRGYGSGYNDDYIR
+904 ILRGYGSGYNDDYVR
-919 WNLAVGKNIKSFN
+919 WNFSVGKNIKSFN
-932 ITLSAQDL
+932 ITLTAQDL

-955 VQNSYTNVLGRTIV
+955 VQNSYTNVLGRRII

-977 KMDASKSSAAQNAMW
+977 KMDASKSGAAQNAMW

>member
-1 MKVFAYF
+1 MK
-8 CRYGIQNRCYN
+8 GIY
-19 SDKTTLYSRN
+19 
-29 STFMKKILATLL
+29 IALALL
-41 FVITASFGFR
+41 FAASFTAR

-68 KVTAQVLDSLTKEP
+68 TVKAQVLDSLTREP
-82 VAFASA
+82 IAFASA

-101 ALTDTLGKATL
+101 ALTDTLGKAEL
-112 KDVAK
+112 KKVAK

-124 EYLGYKPVY
+124 EYLGYRPVY
-133 KRIYV
+133 KKIYV
-138 RSGNYDAKVILMQP
+138 RGNYDAKTILMRP
-152 DDKVLKA
+152 DDKMLKA

-166 TPMEMKGDTLIYNAS
+166 TPMEMKGDTLVYNAS

-196 KMPGVEVSEDGTVK
+196 KMPGVEVGEDGTVK

-234 LDNLPAKIVDKVKV
+234 LDNLPARIVDKVKV

-262 GEKEKVMDVELKEEY
+262 GDKEKVMDVELKEEY

-317 YGEKNQLTSI
+317 YGERNQLTTI
-327 ASGYNFMA
+327 ANGYNFMA
-335 PGSGIFV
+335 PGSGMLV
-342 MYDGNESETPS
+342 MYDGNESDVPS

-360 KRWQVGTNLNSDA
+360 RRWQVGTNLNSDV

-388 NVDKHSRTD
+388 NVDKRSRTD
-397 RTSFKEEGDLFDTSD
+397 RTSFKEDGDLFDTSG

-426 EFRKKNRK
+426 EFKKKNRK
-434 KTSLYFEPFFS
+434 KTSLYFRPSFT
-445 WYDYNSTLTGNTRS
+445 WYDHNSTSTVNSRS
-459 LVEDVERNHSVS
+459 LMGEEERNRSES
-471 NSFSRKSG
+471 NSFSRRRG
-479 VSTGGDLSAG
+479 VSTAG
-489 IKKLG
+489 NLNTGINKLG

-500 TLDLEF
+500 TLDVDYK
-506 TLSANDGNSTEYS
+506 LSSNDGNSTEYS

-524 SSGGDDIRD
+524 SSGNEDIRD
-533 LTYDKNGSYSD
+533 LTYDNNGSYSD
-544 INGSA
+544 INGSVN
-549 KYVEP
+549 YVEP
-554 FGKNWALATTLSS
+554 FGKNWALAATVSS
-567 RYSVRKSTSDATN
+567 RYSVRKSTSEASN
-580 NIDGSANDYYSSV
+580 ADGSANDYYSSV
-593 SDNYYLSN
+593 SDNYYFSN
-601 EGQFLAQYNK
+601 VGQILAQYNK
-611 GKTNLQFG
+611 GKTNVQFG

-650 PFVNFRYSDK
+650 PFVNVRYSDK

-697 YLKPATTESVS
+697 YLKPVTTESA
-708 TSYRGTWGK
+708 TASYRGSWGK

-722 WLFCDYSSNSQ
+722 WMFGDYSSNSQ
-733 VSAIWFDEN
+733 VSAIWFDKN
-742 SVRYSVPVNTK
+742 SIRYSIPVNTR
-753 KPSYNCS
+753 KPSYTYS
-760 ADFNFFTPLSKDGK
+760 TDFNFFTPLSKDGK
-774 LQLTVT
+774 LQLSVS
-780 GGALVNRSVSYQSK
+780 GGLAINRSVSYQSK
-794 GTLDGINLDS
+794 GSLDGIDLDS
-804 FDYTEFMDDF
+804 FDYTGFMDNF

-828 GFQESLTRSVRTSLG
+828 GFQESLTRILRTDLSIE
-843 MMLTLN
+843 LTLN
-849 LERFSMQFGPGVN
+849 LERFSVQLAPAVN

-867 YSLDSKAN
+867 YSLDSRAN
-875 TNVWETAI
+875 TNYWETFLNI
-883 GLRPSYTSPH
+883 RPSYTSPH
-893 DFEFQSDFSYR
+893 EFEFQSDFSYV
-904 ILRGYGSGYNDDYIR
+904 ILRGYGSGYDDDYVR
-919 WNLAVGKNIKSFN
+919 WNFSVGKNIKSFN
-932 ITLSAQDL
+932 ITLTAQDL

-955 VQNSYTNVLGRTIV
+955 VQNSYTNVLGRRII

-977 KMDASKSSAAQNAMW
+977 KMDASKSGAAQNAMW

>member
-1 MKVFAYF
+1 MK
-8 CRYGIQNRCYN
+8 GIY
-19 SDKTTLYSRN
+19 
-29 STFMKKILATLL
+29 IALALL
-41 FVITASFGFR
+41 FAASFTAR
-51 LDAQIAI
+51 LDAQIVI
-58 SEDMFGRTSF
+58 SDDMFGRTSF

-112 KDVAK
+112 KDVTK

-133 KRIYV
+133 RKIFV
-138 RSGNYDAKVILMQP
+138 RGNYDAKTILMQP

-166 TPMEMKGDTLIYNAS
+166 TPMEMKGDTLVYNAS

-196 KMPGVEVSEDGTVK
+196 KMPGVEVGEDGTVK

-234 LDNLPAKIVDKVKV
+234 LDNLPARIVDKVKV

-262 GEKEKVMDVELKEEY
+262 GDKEKVMDVELKEEY
-277 KSGWFGNAKLSGGTT
+277 KSGWFGNTKISGGTT

-317 YGEKNQLTSI
+317 YGERNQLTTI
-327 ASGYNFMA
+327 ANGYNFMA
-335 PGSGIFV
+335 PGSGMLV
-342 MYDGNESETPS
+342 MYDGNESDVPS

-360 KRWQVGTNLNSDA
+360 RRWQVGTNLNSDV

-388 NVDKHSRTD
+388 NVDKRSRTD
-397 RTSFKEEGDLFDTSD
+397 RTSFKEDGDLFDTSD

-426 EFRKKNRK
+426 EFKKKNRK
-434 KTSLYFEPFFS
+434 KTSLYFEPYFS
-445 WYDYNSTLTGNTRS
+445 WYDYNNTSTGNTQS
-459 LVEDVERNHSVS
+459 LMEGVERNRSVS
-471 NSFSRKSG
+471 NTFSKKSG
-479 VSTGGDLSAG
+479 ISTGGDLSAG

-494 KDRRAL
+494 KDKRAL
-500 TLDLEF
+500 TLDLDY
-506 TLSANDGNSTEYS
+506 TLSANDGKSTEYS

-524 SSGGDDIRD
+524 SSGKEDIRD
-533 LTYDKNGSYSD
+533 LIYDKDGSYSD
-544 INGSA
+544 IGGSL

-554 FGKNWALATTLSS
+554 FGKNWALSATLSS
-567 RYSVRKSTSDATN
+567 RYSVRKSTGDASN
-580 NIDGSANDYYSSV
+580 ADGSANDYYSSV
-593 SDNYYLSN
+593 SDNYYFSN
-601 EGQFLAQYNK
+601 VGLILAQYNK
-611 GKTNLQFG
+611 GKTNVQFG

-650 PFVNFRYSDK
+650 PFVNVRYSDK

-697 YLKPATTESVS
+697 YLKPVTTESA
-708 TSYRGTWGK
+708 TASYIGSWGK

-722 WLFCDYSSNSQ
+722 WMFGDYSSNSQ
-733 VSAIWFDEN
+733 VSAIWFDKN
-742 SVRYSVPVNTK
+742 SIRYSIPVNTR
-753 KPSYNCS
+753 KPSYTYS
-760 ADFNFFTPLSKDGK
+760 TDFNFFTPLSKDGK
-774 LQLTVT
+774 LQLSVS
-780 GGALVNRSVSYQSK
+780 GGLAINRSVSYQSK
-794 GTLDGINLDS
+794 GSLDGIDLDS
-804 FDYTEFMDDF
+804 FDYTGFMDNF

-828 GFQESLTRSVRTSLG
+828 GFQESLTRILRTDLSIE
-843 MMLTLN
+843 LTLN
-849 LERFSMQFGPGVN
+849 LERFSVQLAPAVN

-867 YSLDSKAN
+867 YSLDSRAN
-875 TNVWETAI
+875 TNYWETFLNI
-883 GLRPSYTSPH
+883 RPSYTSPH
-893 DFEFQSDFSYR
+893 EFEFQSDFSYV
-904 ILRGYGSGYNDDYIR
+904 ILRGYGSGYDDDYVR
-919 WNLAVGKNIKSFN
+919 WNLSVGKNIKSFN
-932 ITLSAQDL
+932 ITLTAQDL
-940 LDSARSLRR
+940 LDSAKSLRR

-955 VQNSYTNVLGRTIV
+955 VQNSYTNVLGRRII

-977 KMDASKSSAAQNAMW
+977 KMDASKSGAAQNAMW

>member
-1 MKVFAYF
+1 MK
-8 CRYGIQNRCYN
+8 GI
-19 SDKTTLYSRN
+19 
-29 STFMKKILATLL
+29 FIALALL
-41 FVITASFGFR
+41 FAASFTAR
-51 LDAQIAI
+51 LDAQIVI
-58 SEDMFGRTSF
+58 SDDMFGRTSF

-112 KDVAK
+112 KDVTK

-133 KRIYV
+133 RRIFV
-138 RSGNYDAKVILMQP
+138 RGNFDAKVILMQP
-152 DDKVLKA
+152 DDKMLKA

-166 TPMEMKGDTLIYNAS
+166 TPMEMKGDTLVYNAS

-196 KMPGVEVSEDGTVK
+196 KMPGVEVGEDGTVK

-234 LDNLPAKIVDKVKV
+234 LDNLPARIVDKVKV

-262 GEKEKVMDVELKEEY
+262 GDKEKVMDVELKEEY

-317 YGEKNQLTSI
+317 YGESNQLTTI
-327 ASGYNFMA
+327 ANGYNFMA
-335 PGSGIFV
+335 PGSGMLV
-342 MYDGNESETPS
+342 MYDGNESDVPS

-360 KRWQVGTNLNSDA
+360 RRWQVGTNLNSDV

-388 NVDKHSRTD
+388 NVDKRSRTD
-397 RTSFKEEGDLFDTSD
+397 RTSFKEDGDLFDTSG

-426 EFRKKNRK
+426 EFKKKNRK
-434 KTSLYFEPFFS
+434 KTSLYFEPYFS
-445 WYDYNSTLTGNTRS
+445 WYDYNNTSTGNTQS
-459 LVEDVERNHSVS
+459 LMEGVERNRSVS
-471 NSFSRKSG
+471 NTFSKKSG
-479 VSTGGDLSAG
+479 ISTGGDLSAG

-494 KDRRAL
+494 KDKRAL
-500 TLDLEF
+500 TLDLDY
-506 TLSANDGNSTEYS
+506 TLSANDGKSTEYS

-524 SSGGDDIRD
+524 SSGKEDIRD
-533 LTYDKNGSYSD
+533 LIYDKDGSYSD
-544 INGSA
+544 IGGSL

-554 FGKNWALATTLSS
+554 FGKNWALSATLSS
-567 RYSVRKSTSDATN
+567 RYSVRKSTSDASN
-580 NIDGSANDYYSSV
+580 ADGSANDYYSSV
-593 SDNYYLSN
+593 SDNYYFSN
-601 EGQFLAQYNK
+601 VGQILAQYNK
-611 GKTNLQFG
+611 GKTNVQFG

-650 PFVNFRYSDK
+650 PFVNVRYSDK

-697 YLKPATTESVS
+697 YLKPVTTESA
-708 TSYRGTWGK
+708 TASYRGSWGK

-722 WLFCDYSSNSQ
+722 WMFGDYSSNSQ
-733 VSAIWFDEN
+733 VSAIWFDKN
-742 SVRYSVPVNTK
+742 SIRYSIPVNTR
-753 KPSYNCS
+753 KPSYTYS
-760 ADFNFFTPLSKDGK
+760 TDFNFFTPLSKDGK
-774 LQLTVT
+774 LQLSVS
-780 GGALVNRSVSYQSK
+780 GGLAINRSVSYQSK
-794 GTLDGINLDS
+794 GSLDGIDLDS
-804 FDYTEFMDDF
+804 FDYTGFMDNF

-828 GFQESLTRSVRTSLG
+828 GFQESLTRILRTDLSIE
-843 MMLTLN
+843 LTLN
-849 LERFSMQFGPGVN
+849 LERFSVQLAPAVN

-867 YSLDSKAN
+867 YSLDSRAN
-875 TNVWETAI
+875 TNYWETFLNI
-883 GLRPSYTSPH
+883 RPSYTSPH
-893 DFEFQSDFSYR
+893 EFEFQSDFSYV
-904 ILRGYGSGYNDDYIR
+904 ILRGYGSGYDDDYVR
-919 WNLAVGKNIKSFN
+919 WNLSVGKNIKSFN
-932 ITLSAQDL
+932 ITLTAQDL

-955 VQNSYTNVLGRTIV
+955 VQNSYTNVLGRRII

-977 KMDASKSSAAQNAMW
+977 KMDASKSGAAQNAMW